1 MKKITYFLTALFTWM
16 FAVTASAEGGVTVA
30 TSYTAAEN
38 LTDGYYVLKTL
49 SKNVTGYIYHNP
61 ANSGRPFRQKI
72 EANIPL
78 SAVGMN
84 MEYVWKLTKNT
95 TDGTFTLQ
103 NVGTQGYF
111 PAEDGHGKNFASSTE
126 ASNAANLKFST
137 ADGITLDGG
146 VLLYETNHKGTEDQ
160 DLYIYANTTDE
171 NNLSYWEGGSI
182 SDAIVRFAFYK
193 VSNLDEA
200 QIASY
205 TINYKVGDNTVFSTT
220 NKGVKG
226 QTFSV
231 APTSEPT
238 KLSNYLTKE
247 ALTGDLVLSETNN
260 VFNVVYTKGTVPFT
274 FSTAE
279 SKTWYTLSLRNE
291 TNSGAGNYLI
301 RQNNNNINT
310 GGGKNHN
317 SKFDANNVTTFE
329 RFNGGVWAFVES
341 GFGVKLMNKFTG
353 TYVKVNGGD
362 HKAYLDATG
371 TVFYV
376 QTTSAKGAGFSLQY
390 DGNSYLGDHKDDNL
404 GTWTSNASWGED
416 AQNDGGSGFAIH
428 DAHLD
433 TYVNVGKSAATASLN
448 ALTANEEVAGMLT
461 INTAASIA
469 AAKAAVESAT
479 TFDYLNA
486 AYAKLYNVDPT
497 AYYRIKNV
505 AIGDNGTSYVSSEN
519 IFVGTDGKLS
529 TSYNASP
536 NYSLDRVVRRVSAD
550 KNYASQLWQF
560 VDNNNGTFKLKN
572 ANTGC
577 CLGSYKSD
585 GAALEMP
592 IDNKHA
598 GEYILKAT
606 TATLADGVTNDGKSM
621 LQLVTEGHTMNAFQG
636 SHNNTITNYDNH
648 DGDNGNYWQFIKV
661 TTVPVSISAANYA
674 TVAYPFAVKVPAE
687 SGVKAY
693 AVSAVNNG
701 VLELSEITDGII
713 AANIGAILYHEGEK
727 QVNLEITNEAA
738 TYTGANKLQGATAKR
753 TGFAANDT
761 YVLALNSENQAA
773 FLKSELTTVPANK
786 AYVLASAL
794 PAGEAGA
801 QALNFGFGEVTG
813 INGVNADSN
822 NAVEYYDLN
831 GRRVL
836 YPANGIFVTNTG
848 KKVFIK

>member
-1 MKKITYFLTALFTWM
+1 M

-111 PAEDGHGKNFASSTE
+111 PAENGHGQNFANSTE
-126 ASNAANLKFST
+126 ASNAANLKFSS

-146 VLLYETNHKGTEDQ
+146 VLLYETNHKGEKDQ

-182 SDAIVRFAFYK
+182 SNAIVQFAFYK
-193 VSNLDEA
+193 VNNLVES

-226 QTFSV
+226 ETFSV

-238 KLSNYLTKE
+238 KISNYYLTKE
-247 ALTGDLVLSETNN
+247 ALTGDLVLSDDNK
-260 VFNVVYTKGTVPFT
+260 VFNVVYSKGTVPFT

-279 SKTWYTLSLRNE
+279 SKTWYTLSLRNQN
-291 TNSGAGNYLI
+291 NSGAGNYLI
-301 RQNNNNINT
+301 RQDNNNIKT
-310 GGGKNHN
+310 GNNDGL
-317 SKFDANNVTTFE
+317 SKFEAANVTTFE

-353 TYVKVNGGD
+353 TYVKVDGGSN
-362 HKAYLDATG
+362 KAYLDATG

-376 QTTSAKGAGFSLQY
+376 QTTSATGANFSLQY
-390 DGNSYLGDHKDDNL
+390 DGKSYLGDHSSGNL
-404 GTWTSNASWGED
+404 ATWTDNE
-416 AQNDGGSGFAIH
+416 AQNNGGSGFAIH
-428 DAHLD
+428 DANLE
-433 TYVNVGKSAATASLN
+433 TYVSVGKSAANASLT
-448 ALTANEEVAGMLT
+448 ALTANEEVEGKLT
-461 INTAASIA
+461 INTATSIA

-479 TFDYLNA
+479 TVDALNA
-486 AYAKLYNVDPT
+486 AYAKSYNVDPA

-505 AIGDNGTSYVSSEN
+505 AANDNQNAYVSSEN

-529 TSYNASP
+529 TSYNA
-536 NYSLDRVVRRVSAD
+536 NKSLDRVVHRVPATN
-550 KNYASQLWQF
+550 NYASQLWQF

-572 ANTGC
+572 ANTDC

-585 GAALEMP
+585 GVALEMP

-598 GEYILKAT
+598 GEYTLKAT
-606 TATLADGVTNDGKSM
+606 TAALANNVTNDSKTM
-621 LQLVTEGHTMNAFQG
+621 LQLVNEGHTMNAFAG
-636 SHNNTITNYDNH
+636 AGGNTIANYDNH

-693 AVSAVNNG
+693 AVSGVKNG

-713 AANIGAILYHEGEK
+713 AANTGAILYHEGEK
-727 QVNLEITNEAA
+727 QVELEITNESV
-738 TYTGANKLQGATAKR
+738 TYTGDNKLKGATAKR
-753 TGFAANDT
+753 TGFNANDT
-761 YVLALNSENQAA
+761 YVLALNSANQAA

-786 AYVLASAL
+786 AYVLASTL
-794 PAGEAGA
+794 PTGEAAA

>member
-1 MKKITYFLTALFTWM
+1 M

-30 TSYTAAEN
+30 TSYTVAEN

-49 SKNVTGYIYHNP
+49 SKNVKGYIYHNP

-72 EANIPL
+72 EANVPL
-78 SAVGMN
+78 TAVGMN
-84 MEYVWKLTKNT
+84 LEYVWKLTKNT

-111 PAEDGHGKNFASSTE
+111 PAENGHGKNFANSTE
-126 ASNAANLKFST
+126 ASNAANLKFSS

-146 VLLYETNHKGTEDQ
+146 VLLYETNHKGEEDK

-182 SDAIVRFAFYK
+182 SDAIVQFAFYK
-193 VSNLDEA
+193 VENLDETK
-200 QIASY
+200 IATY

-226 QTFSV
+226 ETVTITKPNVSNYF
-231 APTSEPT
+231 ALKSEPT
-238 KLSNYLTKE
+238 DNLVFSDTNKE
-247 ALTGDLVLSETNN
+247 
-260 VFNVVYTKGTVPFT
+260 FNVVYTKGTAPFT

-279 SKTWYTLSLRNE
+279 SKTWYTLSLRNGK
-291 TNSGAGNYLI
+291 NSGAGNYLI
-301 RQNNNNINT
+301 RQDNSNIKTGNND
-310 GGGKNHN
+310 GL
-317 SKFDANNVTTFE
+317 SKFDADNVTTFE

-353 TYVKVNGGD
+353 TYVKVDGGSNQ
-362 HKAYLDATG
+362 AYLDATG

-376 QTTSAKGAGFSLQY
+376 QTTSATGAGFSLQY
-390 DGNSYLGDHKDDNL
+390 DGKIYLGDHKQGNL
-404 GTWTSNASWGED
+404 GTWTPNVSWGED

-428 DAHLD
+428 DANLD
-433 TYVNVGKSAATASLN
+433 TYVSVGKSAATTSLT

-461 INTAASIA
+461 INTATSIA
-469 AAKAAVESAT
+469 AAMAAVQSAT
-479 TFDYLNA
+479 TVDALNA
-486 AYAKLYNVDPT
+486 AYAKSYNVDPT

-505 AIGDNGTSYVSSEN
+505 AVNDNQNSYVSSQN

-529 TSYNASP
+529 TSYNA
-536 NYSLDRVVRRVSAD
+536 NTNLDRVVRRVPATE
-550 KNYASQLWQF
+550 NYASQLWQF
-560 VDNNNGTFKLKN
+560 VENNNGTFKLKN

-598 GEYILKAT
+598 GEYTLKAT
-606 TATLADGVTNDGKSM
+606 TANLSNGVTNDSKSM
-621 LQLVTEGHTMNAFQG
+621 LQLVNEGHTMNAFQG
-636 SHNNTITNYDNH
+636 SHNNTITNYDNQ

-753 TGFAANDT
+753 TGFAANAT

-794 PAGEAGA
+794 PAAETSA

>member
-111 PAEDGHGKNFASSTE
+111 PAENGHGQNFANSTE
-126 ASNAANLKFST
+126 ASNAANLKFSS

-146 VLLYETNHKGTEDQ
+146 VLLYETNHKGEKDQ

-182 SDAIVRFAFYK
+182 SNAIVQFAFYK
-193 VSNLDEA
+193 VDGLEES

-226 QTFSV
+226 ETFSV

-238 KLSNYLTKE
+238 KISNYYLTKE
-247 ALTGDLVLSETNN
+247 ALTGDLVLSDDNK
-260 VFNVVYTKGTVPFT
+260 VFNVVYSKGTVPFT

-279 SKTWYTLSLRNE
+279 SKTWYTLSLRNKN
-291 TNSGAGNYLI
+291 NSGVGNYLI
-301 RQNNNNINT
+301 RQDNNNIKT
-310 GGGKNHN
+310 GNNDGL
-317 SKFDANNVTTFE
+317 SKFDAANVTTFE

-353 TYVKVNGGD
+353 TYVKVDGGD
-362 HKAYLDATG
+362 HKAKLDATG

-376 QTTSAKGAGFSLQY
+376 QTTSAEGAKFSLQY
-390 DGNSYLGDHKDDNL
+390 DGKSYLGDHKEGNL
-404 GTWTSNASWGED
+404 GTWTDNG
-416 AQNDGGSGFAIH
+416 AQNDNGSGFAIY
-428 DAHLD
+428 DANLD
-433 TYVNVGKSAATASLN
+433 AYVNVGKSAATASLT

-461 INTAASIA
+461 INTVASIA
-469 AAKAAVESAT
+469 AAKTAVPSAT
-479 TFDYLNA
+479 TLDALNA
-486 AYAKLYNVDPT
+486 AYAKSYNVDPT

-505 AIGDNGTSYVSSEN
+505 NANDNQNAYVSSEN
-519 IFVGTDGKLS
+519 IFVGTDGQLS
-529 TSYNASP
+529 TSYNA
-536 NYSLDRVVRRVSAD
+536 NTNLDRVVRRVSATG
-550 KNYASQLWQF
+550 NYASQLWQF

-598 GEYILKAT
+598 GEYTLKAT
-606 TATLADGVTNDGKSM
+606 TTSLTGVTNDGKSM
-621 LQLVTEGHTMNAFQG
+621 LQLVTEGYHTMNAWGGAGAQ
-636 SHNNTITNYDNH
+636 TIANYDNQ
-648 DGDNGNYWQFIKV
+648 DGDKGNYWQFIKV
-661 TTVPVSISAANYA
+661 TTVPVRISAANYA

-713 AANIGAILYHEGEK
+713 AANQGAILYHEGEK
-727 QVNLEITNEAA
+727 QVDLQITTDAA
-738 TYTGANKLQGATAKR
+738 TYAGENKLQGATAKR
-753 TGFAANDT
+753 TGFTANAT
-761 YVLALNSENQAA
+761 YVLALNSANQAA

-786 AYVLASAL
+786 AYVLASDL
-794 PAGEAGA
+794 PAAEVGA
-801 QALNFGFGEVTG
+801 QTLNFGFGEVTG

>member
-16 FAVTASAEGGVTVA
+16 FAVTASADGGVTVA
-30 TSYTAAEN
+30 TSYTPAES
-38 LTDGYYVLKTL
+38 LTDGYYVLKTRCKG
-49 SKNVTGYIYHNP
+49 KNGYIYHNP
-61 ANSGRPFRQKI
+61 NRSDRPFRQKL
-72 EANIPL
+72 EASVPL
-78 SAVGMN
+78 TAVGMN

-95 TDGTFTLQ
+95 TDETFTLQ
-103 NVGTQGYF
+103 NVGTAAYM
-111 PAEDGHGKNFASSTE
+111 PANDGNGGNFANSTALE
-126 ASNAANLKFST
+126 NAAKYKFST
-137 ADGITLDGG
+137 FTAYTNSLAGG
-146 VLLYETNHKGTEDQ
+146 VLLYETNFT
-160 DLYIYANTTDE
+160 NTRYVHCNETDE
-171 NNLSYWEGGSI
+171 PNLSYWEGGEAKDNGS
-182 SDAIVRFAFYK
+182 VVQFAFYK
-193 VSNLDEA
+193 VENLDEA
-200 QIASY
+200 KIATY
-205 TINYKVGDNTVFSTT
+205 TINYKIGDNTVFSAT

-226 QTFSV
+226 ETFSV

-247 ALTGDLVLSETNN
+247 TLTGNLVLSDNNN

-279 SKTWYTLSLRNE
+279 SKTWYTLSLRNKN
-291 TNSGAGNYLI
+291 NSGAGNYLI
-301 RQNNNNINT
+301 RQDNNNIKT
-310 GGGKNHN
+310 GNNDGL
-317 SKFDANNVTTFE
+317 SKFDAANVTTFE

-353 TYVKVNGGD
+353 TYVKVDGGD
-362 HKAYLDATG
+362 HKAKLDATG

-376 QTTSAKGAGFSLQY
+376 QTTSAEGAKFSLQY
-390 DGNSYLGDHKDDNL
+390 DGKSYLGDHKEGNL
-404 GTWTSNASWGED
+404 GTWTDNG
-416 AQNDGGSGFAIH
+416 AQNDNGSGFAIH
-428 DAHLD
+428 DANLD
-433 TYVNVGKSAATASLN
+433 AYVNVGKSAATASLT

-461 INTAASIA
+461 INTVASIA
-469 AAKAAVESAT
+469 AAKTAVPSAT
-479 TFDYLNA
+479 TLDALNA
-486 AYAKLYNVDPT
+486 AYAKSYNVDPT

-505 AIGDNGTSYVSSEN
+505 NANDNQNAYVSSEN
-519 IFVGTDGKLS
+519 IFVGTDGQLS
-529 TSYNASP
+529 TSYNA
-536 NYSLDRVVRRVSAD
+536 NTNLDRVVRRVSATG
-550 KNYASQLWQF
+550 NYASQLWQF

-598 GEYILKAT
+598 GEYTLKAT
-606 TATLADGVTNDGKSM
+606 TTSLTGVTNDGKSM
-621 LQLVTEGHTMNAFQG
+621 LQLVTEGYHTMNAWGGAGAQ
-636 SHNNTITNYDNH
+636 TIANYDNQ
-648 DGDNGNYWQFIKV
+648 DGDKGNYWQFIKV
-661 TTVPVSISAANYA
+661 TTVPVRISAANYA

-713 AANIGAILYHEGEK
+713 TANQGAILYHEGEK
-727 QVNLEITNEAA
+727 QVDLQITTDAA
-738 TYTGANKLQGATAKR
+738 TYAGENKLQGATAKR
-753 TGFAANDT
+753 TGFTANAT
-761 YVLALNSENQAA
+761 YVLALNSANQAA

-786 AYVLASAL
+786 AYVLASDL
-794 PAGEAGA
+794 PAAEVGA
-801 QALNFGFGEVTG
+801 QTLNFGFGEVTG

>member
-111 PAEDGHGKNFASSTE
+111 PAENGHGQNFANSTE
-126 ASNAANLKFST
+126 ASNAANLKFSS

-146 VLLYETNHKGTEDQ
+146 VLLYETNHKGEKDQ

-182 SDAIVRFAFYK
+182 SNAIVQFAFYK
-193 VSNLDEA
+193 VDGLEES

-226 QTFSV
+226 ETFSV

-238 KLSNYLTKE
+238 KISNYYLTKE
-247 ALTGDLVLSETNN
+247 ALTGDLVLSDDNK
-260 VFNVVYTKGTVPFT
+260 VFNVVYSKGTVPFT

-279 SKTWYTLSLRNE
+279 SKTWYTLSLRNKN
-291 TNSGAGNYLI
+291 NSGVGNYLI
-301 RQNNNNINT
+301 RQDNNNIKT
-310 GGGKNHN
+310 GNNDGL
-317 SKFDANNVTTFE
+317 SKFDAANVTTFE

-353 TYVKVNGGD
+353 TYVKVDGGD
-362 HKAYLDATG
+362 HKAKLDATG

-376 QTTSAKGAGFSLQY
+376 QTTSAEGAKFSLQY
-390 DGNSYLGDHKDDNL
+390 DGKSYLGDHKEGNL
-404 GTWTSNASWGED
+404 GTWTDNG
-416 AQNDGGSGFAIH
+416 AQNDNGSGFAIH
-428 DAHLD
+428 DANLD
-433 TYVNVGKSAATASLN
+433 AYVNVGKSAATASLT

-461 INTAASIA
+461 INTVASIA
-469 AAKAAVESAT
+469 AAKTAVPSAT
-479 TFDYLNA
+479 TLDALNA
-486 AYAKLYNVDPT
+486 AYAKSYNVDPT

-505 AIGDNGTSYVSSEN
+505 NANDNQNAYVSSEN
-519 IFVGTDGKLS
+519 IFVGTDGQLS
-529 TSYNASP
+529 TSYNA
-536 NYSLDRVVRRVSAD
+536 NTNLDRVVRRVSATG
-550 KNYASQLWQF
+550 NYASQLWQF

-598 GEYILKAT
+598 GEYTLKAT
-606 TATLADGVTNDGKSM
+606 TTSLTGVTNDGKSM
-621 LQLVTEGHTMNAFQG
+621 LQLVTEGYHTMNAWGGAGAQ
-636 SHNNTITNYDNH
+636 TIANYDNQ
-648 DGDNGNYWQFIKV
+648 DGDKGNYWQFIKV
-661 TTVPVSISAANYA
+661 TTVPVRISAANYA

-713 AANIGAILYHEGEK
+713 AANQGAILYHEGEK
-727 QVNLEITNEAA
+727 QVDLQITTDAA
-738 TYTGANKLQGATAKR
+738 TYAGENKLQGATAKR
-753 TGFAANDT
+753 TGFTANAT
-761 YVLALNSENQAA
+761 YVLALNSANQAA

-786 AYVLASAL
+786 AYVLASDL
-794 PAGEAGA
+794 PAAEVGA
-801 QALNFGFGEVTG
+801 QTLNFGFGEVTG

>member
-30 TSYTAAEN
+30 TSYTAASE

-49 SKNVTGYIYHNP
+49 SKGVTGYIYHNP
-61 ANSGRPFRQKI
+61 ANGGRPFRQKI

-84 MEYVWKLTKNT
+84 MEYVWKLTKNA
-95 TDGTFTLQ
+95 TDETFTLQ

-111 PAEDGHGKNFASSTE
+111 PAEDAHGKNFASSTE
-126 ASNAANLKFST
+126 TSNAANLKFST
-137 ADGITLDGG
+137 AEGMELDGG
-146 VLLYETNHKGTEDQ
+146 VLLYETNYKGTDNK

-182 SDAIVRFAFYK
+182 SNNAAIVRFAFYK
-193 VSNLDEA
+193 VENLDEA

-205 TINYKVGDNTVFSTT
+205 TINYKVDNNTVSTIEK
-220 NKGVKG
+220 KGVKG
-226 QTFSV
+226 ETFSV
-231 APTSEPT
+231 IPILKQT
-238 KLSNYLTKE
+238 KLSYYLTE
-247 ALTGDLVLSETNN
+247 DQLTGNLVLSDDNKE
-260 VFNVVYTKGTVPFT
+260 FNVVYKKGTVPFE
-274 FSTAE
+274 FSTNE
-279 SKTWYTLSLRNE
+279 SKTWYTLSLRNKN
-291 TNSGAGNYLI
+291 NSGAGNYLI
-301 RQNNNNINT
+301 RQDNNNIKT
-310 GGGKNHN
+310 GNNDGL
-317 SKFDANNVTTFE
+317 SKFDAANVTTFE

-353 TYVKVNGGD
+353 TYVKVDGGD
-362 HKAYLDATG
+362 HKAKLDATG

-376 QTTSAKGAGFSLQY
+376 QTTSAEGAKFSLQY
-390 DGNSYLGDHKDDNL
+390 DGKSYLGDHKEGNL
-404 GTWTSNASWGED
+404 GTWTDNG
-416 AQNDGGSGFAIH
+416 AQNDNGSGFAIH
-428 DAHLD
+428 DANLD
-433 TYVNVGKSAATASLN
+433 AYVNVGKSAATASLT

-461 INTAASIA
+461 INTVASIA
-469 AAKAAVESAT
+469 AAKTAVPSAT
-479 TFDYLNA
+479 TLDALNA
-486 AYAKLYNVDPT
+486 AYAKSYNVDPT

-505 AIGDNGTSYVSSEN
+505 NANDNQNAYVSSEN
-519 IFVGTDGKLS
+519 IFVGTDGQLS
-529 TSYNASP
+529 TSYNA
-536 NYSLDRVVRRVSAD
+536 NTNLDRVVRRVSATG
-550 KNYASQLWQF
+550 NYASQLWQF

-598 GEYILKAT
+598 GEYTLKAT
-606 TATLADGVTNDGKSM
+606 TTSLTGVTNDGKSM
-621 LQLVTEGHTMNAFQG
+621 LQLVTEGYHTMNAWGGAGAQ
-636 SHNNTITNYDNH
+636 TIANYDNQ
-648 DGDNGNYWQFIKV
+648 DGDKGNYWQFIKV
-661 TTVPVSISAANYA
+661 TTVPVRISAANYA
-674 TVAYPFAVKVPAE
+674 TVAYPFAVKVPTE

-713 AANIGAILYHEGEK
+713 AANQGAILYHEGEK
-727 QVNLEITNEAA
+727 QVNLQITTDEA
-738 TYTGANKLQGATAKR
+738 TYTGENKLQGATAKR
-753 TGFAANDT
+753 TGFTANDT
-761 YVLALNSENQAA
+761 YVLALNSANQAA

-794 PAGEAGA
+794 PAAEAGA

>member
-16 FAVTASAEGGVTVA
+16 FAVTASAEGGVTIA
-30 TSYTAAEN
+30 TSYTPAAD
-38 LTDGYYVLKTL
+38 LTDGYYVLKAL
-49 SKNVTGYIYHNP
+49 SKNVTGYIYHYP
-61 ANSGRPFRQKI
+61 ANSSRPFRQKL
-72 EANIPL
+72 EANVPL
-78 SAVGMN
+78 TAVGMN
-84 MEYVWKLTKNT
+84 LEYVWKLTKNT
-95 TDGTFTLQ
+95 TDETFTLQ

-111 PAEDGHGKNFASSTE
+111 PAENGHGQNFANSTE
-126 ASNAANLKFST
+126 ASNAANLKFSS
-137 ADGITLDGG
+137 AEGITLDGG
-146 VLLYETNHKGTEDQ
+146 VLLYETNHKGEKDQ
-160 DLYIYANTTDE
+160 DLYIYANTTSE
-171 NNLSYWEGGSI
+171 NNLSYWEGGSV
-182 SDAIVRFAFYK
+182 SNAIVQFAFYK
-193 VSNLDEA
+193 VENLDETK
-200 QIASY
+200 IATY

-226 QTFSV
+226 ETVTITKPNVSNYF
-231 APTSEPT
+231 ALKSEPT
-238 KLSNYLTKE
+238 DN
-247 ALTGDLVLSETNN
+247 LVLSDNN
-260 VFNVVYTKGTVPFT
+260 KEFNVVYTKGTAPFT

-291 TNSGAGNYLI
+291 NNSGAGNYLI
-301 RQNNNNINT
+301 RQDNNNIKT
-310 GGGKNHN
+310 GNNAGE
-317 SKFDANNVTTFE
+317 SKFEAANVTTFE

-353 TYVKVNGGD
+353 TYVKVDGGD
-362 HKAYLDATG
+362 SKANLDATG

-376 QTTSAKGAGFSLQY
+376 QTTTATGANFSLQY
-390 DGNSYLGDHKDDNL
+390 DGKSYLGDHSSGNL
-404 GTWTSNASWGED
+404 ATWTDGA
-416 AQNDGGSGFAIH
+416 AQNNLGSGFAIH
-428 DAHLD
+428 NANDD

-448 ALTANEEVAGMLT
+448 ALTANEEVEGKLT
-461 INTAASIA
+461 INTETSIA
-469 AAKAAVESAT
+469 AAKAAVPSAT
-479 TFDYLNA
+479 TVDALNA
-486 AYAKLYNVDPT
+486 AYAKSYNVAPT

-505 AIGDNGTSYVSSEN
+505 AVNDNQNAYVSSEN

-529 TSYNASP
+529 TSYNA
-536 NYSLDRVVRRVSAD
+536 NTNLDRVVRRVSAD

-560 VDNNNGTFKLKN
+560 VDNNNGTFKLRN

-577 CLGSYKSD
+577 CLGAYESD

-592 IDNKHA
+592 IDDKHA
-598 GEYILKAT
+598 GEYTLKAT
-606 TATLADGVTNDGKSM
+606 TATLSNGVTNDSKTM
-621 LQLVTEGHTMNAFQG
+621 LQLVNEGHTMNAFQG
-636 SHNNTITNYDNH
+636 SHNNIITNYDNH

-693 AVSAVNNG
+693 AVSAVKNG

-713 AANIGAILYHEGEK
+713 AANQGAILYHEGETTA
-727 QVNLEITNEAA
+727 NLEITNEAA
-738 TYTGANKLQGATAKR
+738 TYAGENKLKGATAKR
-753 TGFAANDT
+753 TGFTANET
-761 YVLALNSENQAA
+761 YVLALNSANQAA

-786 AYVLASAL
+786 AYVLASTL
-794 PAGEAGA
+794 PTGEAAA

>member
-1 MKKITYFLTALFTWM
+1 M

-49 SKNVTGYIYHNP
+49 SKNVTGYIYHYP
-61 ANSGRPFRQKI
+61 ANSSRPFRQKL
-72 EANIPL
+72 EANVPL
-78 SAVGMN
+78 TAVGMN
-84 MEYVWKLTKNT
+84 LEYVWKLTKNT
-95 TDGTFTLQ
+95 TDETFTLQ

-111 PAEDGHGKNFASSTE
+111 PAENGHGQNFANSTE
-126 ASNAANLKFST
+126 ASNAANLKFSS
-137 ADGITLDGG
+137 AEGITLDGG
-146 VLLYETNHKGTEDQ
+146 VLLYETNHKGEKDQ
-160 DLYIYANTTDE
+160 DLYIYANTTSE
-171 NNLSYWEGGSI
+171 NNLSYWEGGSV
-182 SDAIVRFAFYK
+182 SNAIVQFAFYK
-193 VSNLDEA
+193 VENLDETK
-200 QIASY
+200 IATY

-226 QTFSV
+226 ETVTITKPNVSNYF
-231 APTSEPT
+231 ALKSEPT
-238 KLSNYLTKE
+238 DN
-247 ALTGDLVLSETNN
+247 LVLSDNN
-260 VFNVVYTKGTVPFT
+260 KEFNVVYTKGTAPFT

-291 TNSGAGNYLI
+291 NNSGAGNYLI
-301 RQNNNNINT
+301 RQDNNNIKT
-310 GGGKNHN
+310 GNNAGE
-317 SKFDANNVTTFE
+317 SKFEAANVTTFE

-353 TYVKVNGGD
+353 TYVKVDGGD
-362 HKAYLDATG
+362 SKANLDATG

-376 QTTSAKGAGFSLQY
+376 QTTTATGANFSLQY
-390 DGNSYLGDHKDDNL
+390 DGKSYLGDHSSGNL
-404 GTWTSNASWGED
+404 ATWTDGA
-416 AQNDGGSGFAIH
+416 AQNNLGSGFAIH
-428 DAHLD
+428 NANDD

-448 ALTANEEVAGMLT
+448 ALTANEEVEGKLT
-461 INTAASIA
+461 INTETSIA
-469 AAKAAVESAT
+469 AAKAAVPSAT
-479 TFDYLNA
+479 TVDALNA
-486 AYAKLYNVDPT
+486 AYAKSYNVAPT

-505 AIGDNGTSYVSSEN
+505 AVNDNQNAYVSSEN

-529 TSYNASP
+529 TSYNA
-536 NYSLDRVVRRVSAD
+536 NTNLDRVVRRVSAD

-560 VDNNNGTFKLKN
+560 VDNNNGTFKLRN

-577 CLGSYKSD
+577 CLGAYESD

-592 IDNKHA
+592 IDDKHA
-598 GEYILKAT
+598 GEYTLKAT
-606 TATLADGVTNDGKSM
+606 TATLSNGVTNDSKTM
-621 LQLVTEGHTMNAFQG
+621 LQLVNEGHTMNAFQG

-693 AVSAVNNG
+693 AVSAVKKG
-701 VLELSEITDGII
+701 MLELSEITDGII
-713 AANIGAILYHEGEK
+713 AANTGAILYHEGEK

-761 YVLALNSENQAA
+761 YVLALNSANQAA

-786 AYVLASAL
+786 AYVLASTL
-794 PAGEAGA
+794 PTGEAAA

>member
-111 PAEDGHGKNFASSTE
+111 PAENGHGQNFANSTE
-126 ASNAANLKFST
+126 ASNAANLKFSS

-146 VLLYETNHKGTEDQ
+146 VLLYETNHKGEKDQ

-182 SDAIVRFAFYK
+182 SNAIVQFAFYK
-193 VSNLDEA
+193 VNNLVES

-226 QTFSV
+226 ETFSV

-238 KLSNYLTKE
+238 KISNYYLTKE
-247 ALTGDLVLSETNN
+247 ALTGDLVLSDDNK
-260 VFNVVYTKGTVPFT
+260 VFNVVYSKGTVPFT

-279 SKTWYTLSLRNE
+279 SKTWYTLSLRNKN
-291 TNSGAGNYLI
+291 NSGAGNYLI
-301 RQNNNNINT
+301 RQDNNNIKT
-310 GGGKNHN
+310 GNNDGL
-317 SKFDANNVTTFE
+317 SKFDAANVTTFE

-353 TYVKVNGGD
+353 TYVKVDGGD
-362 HKAYLDATG
+362 HKAKLDATG

-376 QTTSAKGAGFSLQY
+376 QTTSAEGAKFSLQY
-390 DGNSYLGDHKDDNL
+390 DGKSYLGDHKEGNL
-404 GTWTSNASWGED
+404 GTWTDNG
-416 AQNDGGSGFAIH
+416 AQNDNGSGFAIH
-428 DAHLD
+428 DANLE
-433 TYVNVGKSAATASLN
+433 TYVSVGKSAATASLD

-461 INTAASIA
+461 INTATSIA
-469 AAKAAVESAT
+469 AAKTAVPSAT
-479 TFDYLNA
+479 TLDALNA
-486 AYAKLYNVDPT
+486 AYAKSYNVDPT

-505 AIGDNGTSYVSSEN
+505 NANDNQNAYVSSEN
-519 IFVGTDGKLS
+519 IFVGTDGQLS
-529 TSYNASP
+529 TSYNA
-536 NYSLDRVVRRVSAD
+536 NTNLDRVVRRVSATG
-550 KNYASQLWQF
+550 NYASQLWQF

-598 GEYILKAT
+598 GEYTLKAT
-606 TATLADGVTNDGKSM
+606 TTSLTGVTNDGKSM
-621 LQLVTEGHTMNAFQG
+621 LQLVTEGYHTMNAWDGAGAQ
-636 SHNNTITNYDNH
+636 TIANYDNQ
-648 DGDNGNYWQFIKV
+648 DGDKGNYWQFIKV
-661 TTVPVSISAANYA
+661 TTVPVRISAANYA
-674 TVAYPFAVKVPAE
+674 TVAYPFAVKVPTE

-693 AVSAVNNG
+693 AVSDVKNG

-713 AANIGAILYHEGEK
+713 AANQGAILYHEGETTA
-727 QVNLEITNEAA
+727 NLEITNEAA
-738 TYTGANKLQGATAKR
+738 TYVGENKLKGATAKR
-753 TGFAANDT
+753 TGFAANAT
-761 YVLALNSENQAA
+761 YVLALNSANQAA

-794 PAGEAGA
+794 PAAEAGA

>member
-16 FAVTASAEGGVTVA
+16 FAVSASAEGGVTVA
-30 TSYTAAEN
+30 TNYTAAEN

-61 ANSGRPFRQKI
+61 ANSSRPFRQKT
-72 EANIPL
+72 EANVPL
-78 SAVGMN
+78 TAVGMN
-84 MEYVWKLTKNT
+84 LEYVWKLTKNT

-111 PAEDGHGKNFASSTE
+111 PAENGHGQNFANSTE
-126 ASNAANLKFST
+126 ASNAANLKFSS

-146 VLLYETNHKGTEDQ
+146 VLLYETNHKGEKDQ
-160 DLYIYANTTDE
+160 DLYIYANTTSE
-171 NNLSYWEGGSI
+171 NNLSYWEGGSV
-182 SDAIVRFAFYK
+182 SNAIVQFAFYK
-193 VSNLDEA
+193 VENLDETK
-200 QIASY
+200 IATY

-226 QTFSV
+226 ETVTITKPNVSNYF
-231 APTSEPT
+231 ALKSEPT
-238 KLSNYLTKE
+238 DN
-247 ALTGDLVLSETNN
+247 LVLSDTNKE
-260 VFNVVYTKGTVPFT
+260 FNVVYTKSTAPFT
-274 FSTAE
+274 FSTDE
-279 SKTWYTLSLRNE
+279 SKTWYTLSLRNGK
-291 TNSGAGNYLI
+291 NSGAGNYLI
-301 RQNNNNINT
+301 RQDNNNIKT
-310 GGGKNHN
+310 GNNDGL
-317 SKFDANNVTTFE
+317 SKFDAANVTTFE

-353 TYVKVNGGD
+353 TYVKVDGGD

-376 QTTSAKGAGFSLQY
+376 QTTSATGAGFSLQY
-390 DGNSYLGDHKDDNL
+390 DGRVYLGDHKQGNL
-404 GTWTSNASWGED
+404 GTWTPNVSWGED

-428 DAHLD
+428 DANLD
-433 TYVNVGKSAATASLN
+433 TYVSVGKSAATASLK
-448 ALTANEEVAGMLT
+448 ALTANEEVDGKLT
-461 INTAASIA
+461 INTVTSIA
-469 AAKAAVESAT
+469 AAKAAVPSAT
-479 TFDYLNA
+479 TVDALNA
-486 AYAKLYNVDPT
+486 AYAKSYNVDPT

-505 AIGDNGTSYVSSEN
+505 NANDNQNAYVSSQN
-519 IFVGTDGKLS
+519 IFVGTDGQLS
-529 TSYNASP
+529 TSYNAI
-536 NYSLDRVVRRVSAD
+536 NGLDRVVRRVPAD

-598 GEYILKAT
+598 GEYTLKAT
-606 TATLADGVTNDGKSM
+606 TTTLTGVTNDGKSM
-621 LQLVTEGHTMNAFQG
+621 LQLVTEGYHTMNAWGGAGAQ
-636 SHNNTITNYDNH
+636 TIANYDNQ
-648 DGDNGNYWQFIKV
+648 DGDKGNYWQFIKV

-713 AANIGAILYHEGEK
+713 AANTGAILYHKGEK
-727 QVNLEITNEAA
+727 QVDLQITTDEA
-738 TYTGANKLQGATAKR
+738 TYTGANNLQGATAKR

-761 YVLALNSENQAA
+761 YVLALNSANQAA
-773 FLKSELTTVPANK
+773 FLKSKLTTVPANK

-794 PAGEAGA
+794 PAAEAGA

>member
-1 MKKITYFLTALFTWM
+1 M
-16 FAVTASAEGGVTVA
+16 FAVSASAEGGVTVA

-49 SKNVTGYIYHNP
+49 SKGVTGYIYHNP
-61 ANSGRPFRQKI
+61 ANGGRPFRQKI

-84 MEYVWKLTKNT
+84 MEYVWKLTKNA
-95 TDGTFTLQ
+95 TDETFTLQ

-111 PAEDGHGKNFASSTE
+111 PAEDAHGKNFASSTE
-126 ASNAANLKFST
+126 TSNAANLKFST
-137 ADGITLDGG
+137 AEGMELDGG
-146 VLLYETNHKGTEDQ
+146 VLLYETNYKGTDNK

-182 SDAIVRFAFYK
+182 SNNAAIVRFAFYK
-193 VSNLDEA
+193 VENLDEA

-205 TINYKVGDNTVFSTT
+205 TINYKVDNNTVSTIEK
-220 NKGVKG
+220 KGVKG
-226 QTFSV
+226 ETFSV
-231 APTSEPT
+231 IPILKQT
-238 KLSNYLTKE
+238 KLSYYLTE
-247 ALTGDLVLSETNN
+247 DQLTGNLVLSDDNKE
-260 VFNVVYTKGTVPFT
+260 FNVVYKKGTVPFE
-274 FSTAE
+274 FSTNE

-291 TNSGAGNYLI
+291 NNSGVGNYLI
-301 RQNNNNINT
+301 RQDNDNIKSGNNA
-310 GGGKNHN
+310 GE
-317 SKFDANNVTTFE
+317 SKFEAANVTTFE

-353 TYVKVNGGD
+353 TYVKVDGGD
-362 HKAYLDATG
+362 SKANLDATG

-376 QTTSAKGAGFSLQY
+376 QTTTATGANFSLQY
-390 DGNSYLGDHKDDNL
+390 DGKSYLGDHSSGNL
-404 GTWTSNASWGED
+404 ATWTDGA
-416 AQNDGGSGFAIH
+416 AQNNLGSGFAIH
-428 DAHLD
+428 NANDD

-448 ALTANEEVAGMLT
+448 ALTANEEVEGKLT
-461 INTAASIA
+461 INTETSIA
-469 AAKAAVESAT
+469 AAKAAVPSAT
-479 TFDYLNA
+479 TVDALNA
-486 AYAKLYNVDPT
+486 AYAKSYNVAPT

-505 AIGDNGTSYVSSEN
+505 AVNDNQNAYVSSEN

-529 TSYNASP
+529 TSYNA
-536 NYSLDRVVRRVSAD
+536 NTNLDRVVRRVSAD

-560 VDNNNGTFKLKN
+560 VDNNNGTFKLRN

-577 CLGSYKSD
+577 CLGAYESD

-592 IDNKHA
+592 IDDKHA
-598 GEYILKAT
+598 GEYTLKAT
-606 TATLADGVTNDGKSM
+606 TATLSNGVTNDSKTM
-621 LQLVTEGHTMNAFQG
+621 LQLVNEGHTMNAFQG
-636 SHNNTITNYDNH
+636 SHNNIITNYDNH

-661 TTVPVSISAANYA
+661 TTVPVRISAANYA
-674 TVAYPFAVKVPAE
+674 TVAYPFAVKVPTE

-693 AVSAVNNG
+693 AVSAVKNG

-713 AANIGAILYHEGEK
+713 AANQGAILYHEGETTA
-727 QVNLEITNEAA
+727 NLEITNEAA
-738 TYTGANKLQGATAKR
+738 TYAGENKLKGATAKR
-753 TGFAANDT
+753 TGFAANAT
-761 YVLALNSENQAA
+761 YVLALNSANQAA
-773 FLKSELTTVPANK
+773 FLKSKLTTVPANK

-794 PAGEAGA
+794 PTAEAGA

>member
-16 FAVTASAEGGVTVA
+16 FAVSASAEGGVTVA
-30 TSYTAAEN
+30 TNYTAAEN

-111 PAEDGHGKNFASSTE
+111 PAENGHGQNFANSTE
-126 ASNAANLKFST
+126 ASNAANLKFSS

-146 VLLYETNHKGTEDQ
+146 VLLYETNHKGEKDQ

-182 SDAIVRFAFYK
+182 SNAIVQFAFYK
-193 VSNLDEA
+193 VNNLVES

-226 QTFSV
+226 ETFSV

-238 KLSNYLTKE
+238 KISNYYLTKE
-247 ALTGDLVLSETNN
+247 VLTGDLVLSDDNK
-260 VFNVVYTKGTVPFT
+260 VFNVVYSKGTVPFT

-279 SKTWYTLSLRNE
+279 SKTWYTLSLRNKN
-291 TNSGAGNYLI
+291 NSGAGNYLI
-301 RQNNNNINT
+301 RQDNNNIKT
-310 GGGKNHN
+310 GNNDGL
-317 SKFDANNVTTFE
+317 SKFDAANVTTFE

-353 TYVKVNGGD
+353 TYVKVDGGD
-362 HKAYLDATG
+362 HKAKLDATG

-376 QTTSAKGAGFSLQY
+376 QTTSAEGAKFSLQY
-390 DGNSYLGDHKDDNL
+390 DGKSYLGDHKEGNL
-404 GTWTSNASWGED
+404 GTWTDNG
-416 AQNDGGSGFAIH
+416 AQNDNGSGFAIH
-428 DAHLD
+428 DAKLD
-433 TYVNVGKSAATASLN
+433 AYVNVGKSAATASLT

-461 INTAASIA
+461 INTVASIA
-469 AAKAAVESAT
+469 AAKKAVPSAT
-479 TFDYLNA
+479 TLDALNA
-486 AYAKLYNVDPT
+486 AYAKSYNVDPT

-505 AIGDNGTSYVSSEN
+505 NANDNQNAYVSSEN
-519 IFVGTDGKLS
+519 IFVGTDGQLS
-529 TSYNASP
+529 TSYNA
-536 NYSLDRVVRRVSAD
+536 NTNLDRVVRRVSATG
-550 KNYASQLWQF
+550 NYASQLWQF

-598 GEYILKAT
+598 GEYTLKAT
-606 TATLADGVTNDGKSM
+606 TTSLTGVTNDGKSM
-621 LQLVTEGHTMNAFQG
+621 LQLVTEGYHTMNAWGGAGAQ
-636 SHNNTITNYDNH
+636 TIANYDNQ
-648 DGDNGNYWQFIKV
+648 DGDKGNYWQFIKV
-661 TTVPVSISAANYA
+661 TTVPVRISAANYA
-674 TVAYPFAVKVPAE
+674 TVAYPFAVKVPTE

-701 VLELSEITDGII
+701 VLELSEITDGVI
-713 AANIGAILYHEGEK
+713 AANTGAILYHEGEK

-753 TGFAANDT
+753 TGFAANAT

-794 PAGEAGA
+794 PAAETSA

>member
-61 ANSGRPFRQKI
+61 ANGNRTFRQK
-72 EANIPL
+72 NGDNVPL
-78 SAVGMN
+78 TAVGMN

-111 PAEDGHGKNFASSTE
+111 PADEDKGQNFASSTE
-126 ASNAANLKFST
+126 ASNAANLKFSS
-137 ADGITLDGG
+137 AEGITLDGG
-146 VLLYETNHKGTEDQ
+146 VLLYETNHQSADNK
-160 DLYIYANTTDE
+160 DLYIYANTTSE
-171 NNLSYWEGGSI
+171 NNLSYWPGGSV
-182 SDAIVRFAFYK
+182 SDAIVQFAFYK
-193 VSNLDEA
+193 VENLDETK
-200 QIASY
+200 IATY
-205 TINYKVGDNTVFSTT
+205 TINYKVGDNTVFSAT

-226 QTFSV
+226 ETFSV

-238 KLSNYLTKE
+238 KISNYYLTKE
-247 ALTGDLVLSETNN
+247 NLTGNLVLSDDNN
-260 VFNVVYTKGTVPFT
+260 VFNVVYSKGIVPFT
-274 FSTAE
+274 FSTDE
-279 SKTWYTLSLRNE
+279 SKTWYTLSLRNQN
-291 TNSGAGNYLI
+291 NSGAGNYLI
-301 RQNNNNINT
+301 RQDNNNIKT
-310 GGGKNHN
+310 GNNAGE
-317 SKFDANNVTTFE
+317 SKFEAANVTTFE

-353 TYVKVNGGD
+353 TYVKVDGGSN
-362 HKAYLDATG
+362 KAYLDATG

-376 QTTSAKGAGFSLQY
+376 QTTSATGANFSLQY
-390 DGNSYLGDHKDDNL
+390 DGKSYLGDHSSGNL
-404 GTWTSNASWGED
+404 ATWTDNE
-416 AQNDGGSGFAIH
+416 AQNNGGSGFAIH
-428 DAHLD
+428 DANLE
-433 TYVNVGKSAATASLN
+433 TYVSVGKSAATASLD

-461 INTAASIA
+461 INTATSIA
-469 AAKAAVESAT
+469 AAKAAVPSAT
-479 TFDYLNA
+479 TVDALNA
-486 AYAKLYNVDPT
+486 AYAKSYNVDPT

-505 AIGDNGTSYVSSEN
+505 AVNDNDNSYVSSQN
-519 IFVGTDGKLS
+519 IFVGTDGQLS
-529 TSYNASP
+529 TSYNA
-536 NYSLDRVVRRVSAD
+536 NTNLDRVVRRVPATE
-550 KNYASQLWQF
+550 NYASQLWQF

-572 ANTGC
+572 ANTDC

-592 IDNKHA
+592 INNKHA
-598 GEYILKAT
+598 GEYTLKAT
-606 TATLADGVTNDGKSM
+606 TTSLTGVTNDGKSM
-621 LQLVTEGHTMNAFQG
+621 LQLVTEGYHTMNAWAGASGQ
-636 SHNNTITNYDNH
+636 TIANYDGH

-753 TGFAANDT
+753 TGFTANET
-761 YVLALNSENQAA
+761 YVLALNSANQAA

-786 AYVLASAL
+786 AYVLASTL
-794 PAGEAGA
+794 PTGEAAA

>member
-61 ANSGRPFRQKI
+61 ANGNRTFRQKI

-111 PAEDGHGKNFASSTE
+111 PADEDKGQNFASSTE
-126 ASNAANLKFST
+126 ASNAANLKFSS
-137 ADGITLDGG
+137 AEGITLDGG
-146 VLLYETNHKGTEDQ
+146 VLLYETNHQSADNK
-160 DLYIYANTTDE
+160 DLYIYANTTSE
-171 NNLSYWEGGSI
+171 NNLSYWPGGSV
-182 SDAIVRFAFYK
+182 SDAIVQFAFYK
-193 VSNLDEA
+193 VENLDETK
-200 QIASY
+200 IATY
-205 TINYKVGDNTVFSTT
+205 TINYKVGDNTVFSAT

-226 QTFSV
+226 ETFSV

-238 KLSNYLTKE
+238 KISNYYLTKE
-247 ALTGDLVLSETNN
+247 ALTGDLVLSDDNK
-260 VFNVVYTKGTVPFT
+260 VFNVVYSKGTVPFT

-279 SKTWYTLSLRNE
+279 SKTWYTLSLRNKN
-291 TNSGAGNYLI
+291 NSGAGNYLI
-301 RQNNNNINT
+301 RQDNNNIKT
-310 GGGKNHN
+310 GNNDGL
-317 SKFDANNVTTFE
+317 SKFDAANVTTFE

-353 TYVKVNGGD
+353 TYVKVDGGD
-362 HKAYLDATG
+362 HKAKLDATG

-376 QTTSAKGAGFSLQY
+376 QTTSAEGAKFSLQY
-390 DGNSYLGDHKDDNL
+390 DGKSYLGDHKEGNL
-404 GTWTSNASWGED
+404 GTWTDNG
-416 AQNDGGSGFAIH
+416 AQNDNGSGFAIH
-428 DAHLD
+428 DANLD
-433 TYVNVGKSAATASLN
+433 AYVNVGKSAATASLT

-461 INTAASIA
+461 INTVASIA
-469 AAKAAVESAT
+469 AAKTAVPSAT
-479 TFDYLNA
+479 TLDALNA
-486 AYAKLYNVDPT
+486 AYAKSYNVDPT

-505 AIGDNGTSYVSSEN
+505 NANDNQNAYVSSEN
-519 IFVGTDGKLS
+519 IFVGTDGQLS
-529 TSYNASP
+529 TSYNA
-536 NYSLDRVVRRVSAD
+536 NTNLDRVVRRVSATG
-550 KNYASQLWQF
+550 NYASQLWQF

-598 GEYILKAT
+598 GEYTLKAT
-606 TATLADGVTNDGKSM
+606 TTSLTGVTNDGKSM
-621 LQLVTEGHTMNAFQG
+621 LQLVTEGYHTMNAWGGAGAQ
-636 SHNNTITNYDNH
+636 TIANYDNQ
-648 DGDNGNYWQFIKV
+648 DGDKGNYWQFIKV
-661 TTVPVSISAANYA
+661 TTVPVRISAANYA
-674 TVAYPFAVKVPAE
+674 TVAYPFAVKVPTE

-713 AANIGAILYHEGEK
+713 AANQGAILYHEGETTA
-727 QVNLEITNEAA
+727 NLEITNEAA
-738 TYTGANKLQGATAKR
+738 TYAGENKLKGATAKR
-753 TGFAANDT
+753 TGFAANAT
-761 YVLALNSENQAA
+761 YVLALNSANQAA

-794 PAGEAGA
+794 PAAEAGA

>member
-1 MKKITYFLTALFTWM
+1 M

-38 LTDGYYVLKTL
+38 LTDGYYVLKTRCKG
-49 SKNVTGYIYHNP
+49 KNGYIYHNP
-61 ANSGRPFRQKI
+61 NRSDRPFRQKL
-72 EANIPL
+72 EANVPL
-78 SAVGMN
+78 TAVGMN
-84 MEYVWKLTKNT
+84 LEYVWKLTKNT

-103 NVGTQGYF
+103 NVSTAAYM
-111 PAEDGHGKNFASSTE
+111 PAHNDNSGNFAQSTAE
-126 ASNAANLKFST
+126 ANAAKYQFST
-137 ADGITLDGG
+137 FTAYTNSLAGG
-146 VLLYETNHKGTEDQ
+146 VLLYETNFTKTRYVHCNE
-160 DLYIYANTTDE
+160 TDE
-171 NNLSYWEGGSI
+171 PNLSYWEGGEAKDDGS
-182 SDAIVRFAFYK
+182 VVQFAFYK
-193 VSNLDEA
+193 VENLDETK
-200 QIASY
+200 IATY

-226 QTFSV
+226 ETVTITKPNVSNYF
-231 APTSEPT
+231 ALKSEPT
-238 KLSNYLTKE
+238 DN
-247 ALTGDLVLSETNN
+247 LVLSDTNKE
-260 VFNVVYTKGTVPFT
+260 FNVVYTKSTAPFT

-279 SKTWYTLSLRNE
+279 SKTWYTLSLRNAKDK
-291 TNSGAGNYLI
+291 NSGAGNYLI
-301 RQNNNNINT
+301 RQDNNNIKT
-310 GGGKNHN
+310 GNSTGE
-317 SKFDANNVTTFE
+317 SKFEAANVTTFE

-353 TYVKVNGGD
+353 TYVKVDGGGN
-362 HKAYLDATG
+362 KAYLDATG

-376 QTTSAKGAGFSLQY
+376 QTTSAEGAGFSLQY
-390 DGNSYLGDHKDDNL
+390 DGKTYLGDHKEGNL
-404 GTWTSNASWGED
+404 GTWTPNVNWGED

-428 DAHLD
+428 DANLE
-433 TYVNVGKSAATASLN
+433 TYVSVGKSAANASLT
-448 ALTANEEVAGMLT
+448 ALTANEEVEGKLT
-461 INTAASIA
+461 INTATSIA

-479 TFDYLNA
+479 TVDALNA
-486 AYAKLYNVDPT
+486 AYAKSYNVDPA

-505 AIGDNGTSYVSSEN
+505 AANDNQNAYVSSEN

-529 TSYNASP
+529 TSYNA
-536 NYSLDRVVRRVSAD
+536 NKSLDRVVHRVPATN
-550 KNYASQLWQF
+550 NYASQLWQF

-572 ANTGC
+572 ANTDC
-577 CLGSYKSD
+577 CLSSYKSD
-585 GAALEMP
+585 GVALEMP
-592 IDNKHA
+592 IDDKHA
-598 GEYILKAT
+598 GEYTLKAT
-606 TATLADGVTNDGKSM
+606 TAALANNVTNDSKTM
-621 LQLVTEGHTMNAFQG
+621 LQLVNEGHTMNAFAG
-636 SHNNTITNYDNH
+636 AGGNTIANYDNH

-693 AVSAVNNG
+693 AVSAVKNG

-738 TYTGANKLQGATAKR
+738 TYTGENKLQGATAKR
-753 TGFAANDT
+753 TGFNANDT
-761 YVLALNSENQAA
+761 YVLALNSANQAA

-786 AYVLASAL
+786 AYVLATTL
-794 PAGEAGA
+794 PAAEAGA

>member
-1 MKKITYFLTALFTWM
+1 M
-16 FAVTASAEGGVTVA
+16 FAVSASAEGGVTVA
-30 TSYTAAEN
+30 TSYTAASE
-38 LTDGYYVLKTL
+38 LTDGYYVLKTRCKG
-49 SKNVTGYIYHNP
+49 KNGYIYHNP
-61 ANSGRPFRQKI
+61 ANSSRPFRQKL
-72 EANIPL
+72 EANVPL
-78 SAVGMN
+78 TAVGMN
-84 MEYVWKLTKNT
+84 MEYVWKLTKNA

-103 NVGTQGYF
+103 NVGTAAYM
-111 PAEDGHGKNFASSTE
+111 PAYDDNGGNFAQSTAE
-126 ASNAANLKFST
+126 ANAAKYKFTTFTAYTNSLK
-137 ADGITLDGG
+137 GG
-146 VLLYETNHKGTEDQ
+146 VLLYETNFT
-160 DLYIYANTTDE
+160 NTRYVHCNETDE
-171 NNLSYWEGGSI
+171 PNLSYWAGGEAKDDGS
-182 SDAIVRFAFYK
+182 VVQFAFYK
-193 VSNLDEA
+193 VENLDEA

-205 TINYKVGDNTVFSTT
+205 TINYKIGDNTVFSAT

-226 QTFSV
+226 ETFSV

-238 KLSNYLTKE
+238 KISNYYLTKN
-247 ALTGDLVLSETNN
+247 ALTGDLVLSDDNN
-260 VFNVVYTKGTVPFT
+260 VFNVVYSKGIVPFT

-279 SKTWYTLSLRNE
+279 SKTWYTLSLRNAKDK
-291 TNSGAGNYLI
+291 NSGAGNYLI
-301 RQNNNNINT
+301 RQDNNNIKT
-310 GGGKNHN
+310 GNNDGL
-317 SKFDANNVTTFE
+317 SKFDAANVTTFE

-353 TYVKVNGGD
+353 TYVKVDGGD

-376 QTTSAKGAGFSLQY
+376 QTTSAEGAGFSLQY
-390 DGNSYLGDHKDDNL
+390 DGKTYLGDHKGGNL
-404 GTWTSNASWGED
+404 GTWTPNVAWGED

-428 DAHLD
+428 DANLE
-433 TYVNVGKSAATASLN
+433 TYVTVGKTAATFSLQ
-448 ALTANEEVAGMLT
+448 ALTANEEVAGKLT

-469 AAKAAVESAT
+469 AAKTAVESAT
-479 TFDYLNA
+479 ATVDALNA
-486 AYAKLYNVDPT
+486 AYAKSYNVDPT

-505 AIGDNGTSYVSSEN
+505 AANDNQNSYVSSQN

-529 TSYNASP
+529 TSYNAE
-536 NYSLDRVVRRVSAD
+536 NGLDRVVRRVSAD

-572 ANTGC
+572 ANTDC
-577 CLGSYKSD
+577 CLGGYKSN
-585 GAALEMP
+585 GTALEMP
-592 IDNKHA
+592 IDDKYA
-598 GEYILKAT
+598 GEYTLKAT
-606 TATLADGVTNDGKSM
+606 ATTAFTGNDGKSM
-621 LQLVTEGHTMNAFQG
+621 LQLVTEGHTMNAWAG
-636 SHNNTITNYDNH
+636 ASGETIANYDNH

-661 TTVPVSISAANYA
+661 TTVPVNISAANYA

-693 AVSAVNNG
+693 AVSDVKNG
-701 VLELSEITDGII
+701 VLVLSEITDGII
-713 AANIGAILYHEGEK
+713 AANTGAILYHEGEK
-727 QVNLEITNEAA
+727 QVNLQITTDEA
-738 TYTGANKLQGATAKR
+738 TYTGENKLQGATAKR
-753 TGFAANDT
+753 TGFTANDT
-761 YVLALNSENQAA
+761 YVLALNSANQAA

-813 INGVNADSN
+813 INDVNADSN

>member
-1 MKKITYFLTALFTWM
+1 M
-16 FAVTASAEGGVTVA
+16 FAVSASAEGGVTVA
-30 TSYTAAEN
+30 TSYTAASE
-38 LTDGYYVLKTL
+38 LTDGYYVLKTRCKG
-49 SKNVTGYIYHNP
+49 KNGYIYHNP
-61 ANSGRPFRQKI
+61 ANSSRPFRQKL
-72 EANIPL
+72 EANVPL
-78 SAVGMN
+78 TAVGMN
-84 MEYVWKLTKNT
+84 MEYVWKLTKNA

-103 NVGTQGYF
+103 NVGTAAYM
-111 PAEDGHGKNFASSTE
+111 PAYDDNGGNFAQSTAE
-126 ASNAANLKFST
+126 ANAAKYKFTTFTAYTNSLK
-137 ADGITLDGG
+137 GG
-146 VLLYETNHKGTEDQ
+146 VLLYETNFT
-160 DLYIYANTTDE
+160 NTRYVHCNETDE
-171 NNLSYWEGGSI
+171 PNLSYWAGGEAKDDGS
-182 SDAIVRFAFYK
+182 VVQFAFYK
-193 VSNLDEA
+193 VENLDEA

-205 TINYKVGDNTVFSTT
+205 TINYKIGDNTVFSAT

-226 QTFSV
+226 ETFSV

-238 KLSNYLTKE
+238 KISNYYLTKN
-247 ALTGDLVLSETNN
+247 ALTGDLVLSDDNN
-260 VFNVVYTKGTVPFT
+260 VFNVVYSKGIVPFT

-279 SKTWYTLSLRNE
+279 SKTWYTLSLRNAKDK
-291 TNSGAGNYLI
+291 NSGAGNYLI
-301 RQNNNNINT
+301 RQDNNNIKT
-310 GGGKNHN
+310 GNNDGL
-317 SKFDANNVTTFE
+317 SKFDAANVTTFE

-353 TYVKVNGGD
+353 TYVKVDGGD

-376 QTTSAKGAGFSLQY
+376 QTTSAEGAGFSLQY
-390 DGNSYLGDHKDDNL
+390 DGKTYLGDHKGGNL
-404 GTWTSNASWGED
+404 GTWTPNVAWGED

-428 DAHLD
+428 DANLE
-433 TYVNVGKSAATASLN
+433 TYVTVGKSAATFSLQ
-448 ALTANEEVAGMLT
+448 ALTANEEVAGKLT

-469 AAKAAVESAT
+469 AAKTAVESAT
-479 TFDYLNA
+479 ATVDALNA
-486 AYAKLYNVDPT
+486 AYAKSYNVDPT

-505 AIGDNGTSYVSSEN
+505 AANDNQNSYVSSQN

-529 TSYNASP
+529 TSYNAE
-536 NYSLDRVVRRVSAD
+536 NGLDRVVRRVSAD

-572 ANTGC
+572 ANTDC
-577 CLGSYKSD
+577 CLGGYKSN
-585 GAALEMP
+585 GTALEMP
-592 IDNKHA
+592 IDDKYA
-598 GEYILKAT
+598 GEYTLKAT
-606 TATLADGVTNDGKSM
+606 ATTAFTGNDGKSM
-621 LQLVTEGHTMNAFQG
+621 LQLVTEGHTMNAWAG
-636 SHNNTITNYDNH
+636 ASGETIANYDNH

-661 TTVPVSISAANYA
+661 TTVPVNISAANYA

-693 AVSAVNNG
+693 AVSDVKNG
-701 VLELSEITDGII
+701 VLVLSEITDGII
-713 AANIGAILYHEGEK
+713 AANTGAILYHEGEK
-727 QVNLEITNEAA
+727 QVNLQITTDEA
-738 TYTGANKLQGATAKR
+738 TYTGENKLQGATAKR
-753 TGFAANDT
+753 TGFTANDT
-761 YVLALNSENQAA
+761 YVLALNSANQAA

-813 INGVNADSN
+813 INDVNADSN

>member
-1 MKKITYFLTALFTWM
+1 M

-38 LTDGYYVLKTL
+38 LTDGYYVLKNRCKG
-49 SKNVTGYIYHNP
+49 KNGYIYHNP
-61 ANSGRPFRQKI
+61 NRSDRPFRQKL
-72 EANIPL
+72 EANVPL
-78 SAVGMN
+78 TAVGMN
-84 MEYVWKLTKNT
+84 LEYVWKLTKNT

-103 NVGTQGYF
+103 NVSTAAYM
-111 PAEDGHGKNFASSTE
+111 PAHNDNGGNFAQSTAE
-126 ASNAANLKFST
+126 ANAAKYQFST
-137 ADGITLDGG
+137 FTAYTNSLAGG
-146 VLLYETNHKGTEDQ
+146 VLLYETNFT
-160 DLYIYANTTDE
+160 NTRYVHCNETDE
-171 NNLSYWEGGSI
+171 PNLSYWEGGEAKDDGS
-182 SDAIVRFAFYK
+182 VVQFAFYK
-193 VSNLDEA
+193 VENLDETK
-200 QIASY
+200 IATY

-226 QTFSV
+226 ETVTITKPNVSNYF
-231 APTSEPT
+231 ALKSEPT
-238 KLSNYLTKE
+238 DN
-247 ALTGDLVLSETNN
+247 LVLSDTNKE
-260 VFNVVYTKGTVPFT
+260 FNVVYTKSTAPFT

-279 SKTWYTLSLRNE
+279 SKTWYTLSLRNAKDK
-291 TNSGAGNYLI
+291 NSGAGNYLI
-301 RQNNNNINT
+301 RQDNNNIKT
-310 GGGKNHN
+310 GNNAGE
-317 SKFDANNVTTFE
+317 SKFEAANVTTFE

-353 TYVKVNGGD
+353 TYVKVDGGGN
-362 HKAYLDATG
+362 KAYLDATG

-376 QTTSAKGAGFSLQY
+376 QTTSAEGAGFSLQY
-390 DGNSYLGDHKDDNL
+390 DGKTYLGDHKEGNL
-404 GTWTSNASWGED
+404 GTWTPNVNWGED

-428 DAHLD
+428 DANLD
-433 TYVNVGKSAATASLN
+433 TYVSVGKSAATATLT
-448 ALTANEEVAGMLT
+448 ALTANEEVDGKLT
-461 INTAASIA
+461 INTETSIA
-469 AAKAAVESAT
+469 AAKAAVPSAT
-479 TFDYLNA
+479 TVDALNA
-486 AYAKLYNVDPT
+486 AYAKSYNVEPT

-505 AIGDNGTSYVSSEN
+505 SVNDNQNAYVSSEN

-529 TSYNASP
+529 TSYNA
-536 NYSLDRVVRRVSAD
+536 NNGLDRVVRRVSAD

-560 VDNNNGTFKLKN
+560 VDNNNGTFKLRN

-577 CLGSYKSD
+577 CLGAYESD

-598 GEYILKAT
+598 GEYTLKAT
-606 TATLADGVTNDGKSM
+606 TANLSNGVTNDSKSM
-621 LQLVTEGHTMNAFQG
+621 LQLVNEGHTMNAFQG

-693 AVSAVNNG
+693 AVSAVKNG
-701 VLELSEITDGII
+701 MLELSEITDGII
-713 AANIGAILYHEGEK
+713 AANTGAILYHEGEK

-794 PAGEAGA
+794 PAAEAGA

>member
-111 PAEDGHGKNFASSTE
+111 PAENGHGQNFANSTE

-137 ADGITLDGG
+137 AEGMELDGG
-146 VLLYETNHKGTEDQ
+146 VLLYETNYKGTDNK

-182 SDAIVRFAFYK
+182 SNNAAIVRFAFYK
-193 VSNLDEA
+193 VENLDEA

-205 TINYKVGDNTVFSTT
+205 TINYKVDNNTVSTIEK
-220 NKGVKG
+220 KGVKG
-226 QTFSV
+226 ETFSV
-231 APTSEPT
+231 IPILKQT
-238 KLSNYLTKE
+238 KLSYYLTE
-247 ALTGDLVLSETNN
+247 DQLTGDLVLSDDNK
-260 VFNVVYTKGTVPFT
+260 VFNVVYSKGTVPFT

-279 SKTWYTLSLRNE
+279 SKTWYTLSLRNKN
-291 TNSGAGNYLI
+291 NSGAGNYLI
-301 RQNNNNINT
+301 RQDNNNIKT
-310 GGGKNHN
+310 GNNDGL
-317 SKFDANNVTTFE
+317 SKFDAANVTTFE

-353 TYVKVNGGD
+353 TYVKVDGGD
-362 HKAYLDATG
+362 HKAKLDATG

-376 QTTSAKGAGFSLQY
+376 QTTSAEGAKFSLQY
-390 DGNSYLGDHKDDNL
+390 DGKSYLGDHKEGNL
-404 GTWTSNASWGED
+404 GTWTDNG
-416 AQNDGGSGFAIH
+416 AQNDNGSGFAIH
-428 DAHLD
+428 DANLD
-433 TYVNVGKSAATASLN
+433 AYVNVGKSAATASLT

-461 INTAASIA
+461 INTVASIA
-469 AAKAAVESAT
+469 AAKTAVPSAT
-479 TFDYLNA
+479 TLDALNA
-486 AYAKLYNVDPT
+486 AYAKSYNVDPT

-505 AIGDNGTSYVSSEN
+505 NANDNQNAYVSSEN
-519 IFVGTDGKLS
+519 IFVGTDGQLS
-529 TSYNASP
+529 TSYNA
-536 NYSLDRVVRRVSAD
+536 NTNLDRVVRRVSATG
-550 KNYASQLWQF
+550 NYASQLWQF
-560 VDNNNGTFKLKN
+560 VDNNNGTFKLEN

-598 GEYILKAT
+598 GEYTLKAT
-606 TATLADGVTNDGKSM
+606 TTSLTGVTNDGKSM
-621 LQLVTEGHTMNAFQG
+621 LQLVTEGYHTMNAWGGAGAQ
-636 SHNNTITNYDNH
+636 TIANYDNQ
-648 DGDNGNYWQFIKV
+648 DGDKGNYWQFIKV
-661 TTVPVSISAANYA
+661 TTVPVRISAANYA
-674 TVAYPFAVKVPAE
+674 TVAYPFAVKVPTE

-713 AANIGAILYHEGEK
+713 AANQGAILYHEGETTA
-727 QVNLEITNEAA
+727 NLEITNEAA
-738 TYTGANKLQGATAKR
+738 TYAGENKLKGATAKR
-753 TGFAANDT
+753 TGFAANAT
-761 YVLALNSENQAA
+761 YVLALNSANQAA

-794 PAGEAGA
+794 PAAEAGA

>member
-1 MKKITYFLTALFTWM
+1 M
-16 FAVTASAEGGVTVA
+16 FAVTASAEGGVTIA
-30 TSYTAAEN
+30 TSYTPAEDLAN
-38 LTDGYYVLKTL
+38 GYYVLKAL
-49 SKNVTGYIYHNP
+49 SKNVTGYIYHYP
-61 ANSGRPFRQKI
+61 ANSSRPFRQKL
-72 EANIPL
+72 EANVPL
-78 SAVGMN
+78 TAVGMN
-84 MEYVWKLTKNT
+84 LEYVWKLTKNT

-111 PAEDGHGKNFASSTE
+111 PAENGHGQNFANSTE
-126 ASNAANLKFST
+126 ASNAANLKFSS
-137 ADGITLDGG
+137 AEGITLDGG
-146 VLLYETNHKGTEDQ
+146 VLLYETNHKGEKDQ
-160 DLYIYANTTDE
+160 DLYIYANTTSE
-171 NNLSYWEGGSI
+171 NNLSYWEGGSV
-182 SDAIVRFAFYK
+182 SNAIVQFAFYK
-193 VSNLDEA
+193 VENLDETK
-200 QIASY
+200 IATY

-226 QTFSV
+226 ETVTITKPNVSNYF
-231 APTSEPT
+231 ALKSEPT
-238 KLSNYLTKE
+238 DN
-247 ALTGDLVLSETNN
+247 LVLSDNN
-260 VFNVVYTKGTVPFT
+260 KEFNVVYTKGTAPFT

-291 TNSGAGNYLI
+291 NNSGAGNYLI
-301 RQNNNNINT
+301 RQDNNNIKT
-310 GGGKNHN
+310 GNNAGE
-317 SKFDANNVTTFE
+317 SKFEAANVTTFE

-353 TYVKVNGGD
+353 TYVKVDGGD
-362 HKAYLDATG
+362 SKANLDATG

-376 QTTSAKGAGFSLQY
+376 QTTTATGANFSLQY
-390 DGNSYLGDHKDDNL
+390 DGKSYLGDHSSGNL
-404 GTWTSNASWGED
+404 ATWTDGA
-416 AQNDGGSGFAIH
+416 AQNNLGSGFAIH
-428 DAHLD
+428 NANDD

-448 ALTANEEVAGMLT
+448 ALTANEEVEGKLT
-461 INTAASIA
+461 INTETSIA
-469 AAKAAVESAT
+469 AAKAAVPSAT
-479 TFDYLNA
+479 TVDALNA
-486 AYAKLYNVDPT
+486 AYAKSYNVAPT

-505 AIGDNGTSYVSSEN
+505 AVNDNQNAYVSSEN

-529 TSYNASP
+529 TSYNA
-536 NYSLDRVVRRVSAD
+536 NTNLDRVVHRVSAD

-560 VDNNNGTFKLKN
+560 VDNNNGTFKLRN

-577 CLGSYKSD
+577 CLGAYESD

-592 IDNKHA
+592 IDDKHA
-598 GEYILKAT
+598 GEYTLKAT
-606 TATLADGVTNDGKSM
+606 TATLSNGVTNDSKTM
-621 LQLVTEGHTMNAFQG
+621 LQLVNEGHTMNAFQG
-636 SHNNTITNYDNH
+636 SHNNIITNYDNH

-661 TTVPVSISAANYA
+661 TTVPVRISAANYA

-693 AVSAVNNG
+693 AVSAVKNG

-713 AANIGAILYHEGEK
+713 AANQGAILYHEGATTA
-727 QVNLEITNEAA
+727 NLEITNEAA
-738 TYTGANKLQGATAKR
+738 TYAGENNLKGATAKR
-753 TGFAANDT
+753 TGFTANAT
-761 YVLALNSENQAA
+761 YVLALNSANQAA

-786 AYVLASAL
+786 AYVLASTL
-794 PAGEAGA
+794 PTGEAAA

>member
-1 MKKITYFLTALFTWM
+1 M

-38 LTDGYYVLKTL
+38 LTDGYYVLKTRCKG
-49 SKNVTGYIYHNP
+49 KNGYIYHNP
-61 ANSGRPFRQKI
+61 NRSDRPFRQKL
-72 EANIPL
+72 EANVPL
-78 SAVGMN
+78 TAVGMN
-84 MEYVWKLTKNT
+84 LEYVWKLTKNT

-103 NVGTQGYF
+103 NVSTAAYM
-111 PAEDGHGKNFASSTE
+111 PAHNDNGGNFAQSTAE
-126 ASNAANLKFST
+126 ANAAKYQFST
-137 ADGITLDGG
+137 FTAYTNSLAGG
-146 VLLYETNHKGTEDQ
+146 VLLYETNFT
-160 DLYIYANTTDE
+160 NTRYVHCNETDE
-171 NNLSYWEGGSI
+171 PNLSYWEGGEAKDDGS
-182 SDAIVRFAFYK
+182 VVQFAFYK
-193 VSNLDEA
+193 VENLDETK
-200 QIASY
+200 IATY

-226 QTFSV
+226 ETVTITKPNVSNYF
-231 APTSEPT
+231 ALKSEPT
-238 KLSNYLTKE
+238 DN
-247 ALTGDLVLSETNN
+247 LVLSDTNKE
-260 VFNVVYTKGTVPFT
+260 FNVVYTKSTAPFT

-279 SKTWYTLSLRNE
+279 SKTWYTLSLRNAKDK
-291 TNSGAGNYLI
+291 NSGAGNYLI
-301 RQNNNNINT
+301 RQDNNNIKT
-310 GGGKNHN
+310 GNNAGE
-317 SKFDANNVTTFE
+317 SKFEAANVTTFE

-353 TYVKVNGGD
+353 TYVKVDGGGN
-362 HKAYLDATG
+362 KAYLDATG

-376 QTTSAKGAGFSLQY
+376 QTTSAEGAGFSLQY
-390 DGNSYLGDHKDDNL
+390 DGKTYLGDHKEGNL
-404 GTWTSNASWGED
+404 GTWTPNVNWGED

-428 DAHLD
+428 DANLD
-433 TYVNVGKSAATASLN
+433 TYVSVGKSAANASLN
-448 ALTANEEVAGMLT
+448 ALTANEEVEGKLT
-461 INTAASIA
+461 INTATSIA

-479 TFDYLNA
+479 TFDALNA
-486 AYAKLYNVDPT
+486 AYAKSYNVEPA

-505 AIGDNGTSYVSSEN
+505 AANDNQNAYVSSEN

-529 TSYNASP
+529 TSYNA
-536 NYSLDRVVRRVSAD
+536 NKSLDRVVHRVPATN
-550 KNYASQLWQF
+550 NYASQLWQF

-572 ANTGC
+572 ANTDC

-585 GAALEMP
+585 GVALEMP

-598 GEYILKAT
+598 GEYTLKAT
-606 TATLADGVTNDGKSM
+606 TAALANNVTNDSKTM
-621 LQLVTEGHTMNAFQG
+621 LQLVNEGHTMNAFAG
-636 SHNNTITNYDNH
+636 AGGNTIANYDNH

-713 AANIGAILYHEGEK
+713 AANTGAILYHKGEK
-727 QVNLEITNEAA
+727 QVDLQITTDEA
-738 TYTGANKLQGATAKR
+738 TYTGANNLQGATAKR

-761 YVLALNSENQAA
+761 YVLALNSANQAA

-794 PAGEAGA
+794 PAAEAGA

>member
-1 MKKITYFLTALFTWM
+1 M

-38 LTDGYYVLKTL
+38 LTDGYYVLKTRCKG
-49 SKNVTGYIYHNP
+49 KNGYIYHNP
-61 ANSGRPFRQKI
+61 NRSDRPFRQKL
-72 EANIPL
+72 EANVPL
-78 SAVGMN
+78 TAVGMN
-84 MEYVWKLTKNT
+84 LEYVWKLTKNT

-103 NVGTQGYF
+103 NVSTAAYM
-111 PAEDGHGKNFASSTE
+111 PAHNDNGGNFAQSTAE
-126 ASNAANLKFST
+126 ANAAKYQFST
-137 ADGITLDGG
+137 FTAYTNSLAGG
-146 VLLYETNHKGTEDQ
+146 VLLYETNFT
-160 DLYIYANTTDE
+160 NTRYVHCNETDE
-171 NNLSYWEGGSI
+171 PNLSYWEGGEAKDDGS
-182 SDAIVRFAFYK
+182 VVQFAFYK
-193 VSNLDEA
+193 VENLDETK
-200 QIASY
+200 IATY

-226 QTFSV
+226 ETVTITKPNVSNYF
-231 APTSEPT
+231 ALKSEPT
-238 KLSNYLTKE
+238 DN
-247 ALTGDLVLSETNN
+247 LVLSDTNKE
-260 VFNVVYTKGTVPFT
+260 FNVVYTKSTAPFT

-279 SKTWYTLSLRNE
+279 SKTWYTLSLRNAKDK
-291 TNSGAGNYLI
+291 NSGAGNYLI
-301 RQNNNNINT
+301 RQDNNNIKT
-310 GGGKNHN
+310 GNNAGE
-317 SKFDANNVTTFE
+317 SKFEAANVTTFE

-353 TYVKVNGGD
+353 TYVKVDGGGN
-362 HKAYLDATG
+362 KAYLDATG

-376 QTTSAKGAGFSLQY
+376 QTTSAEGAGFSLQY
-390 DGNSYLGDHKDDNL
+390 DGKTYLGDHKEGNL
-404 GTWTSNASWGED
+404 GTWTPNVNWGED

-428 DAHLD
+428 DANLD
-433 TYVNVGKSAATASLN
+433 TYVSVGKSAATATLT
-448 ALTANEEVAGMLT
+448 ALTANEEVDGKLT
-461 INTAASIA
+461 INTETSIA
-469 AAKAAVESAT
+469 AAKAAVPSAT
-479 TFDYLNA
+479 TVDALNA
-486 AYAKLYNVDPT
+486 AYAKSYNVEPT

-505 AIGDNGTSYVSSEN
+505 SVNDNQNAYVSSEN

-529 TSYNASP
+529 TSYNA
-536 NYSLDRVVRRVSAD
+536 NNGLDRVVRRVSAD

-560 VDNNNGTFKLKN
+560 VDNNNGTFKLRN

-577 CLGSYKSD
+577 CLGAYESD

-598 GEYILKAT
+598 GEYTLKAT
-606 TATLADGVTNDGKSM
+606 TANLSNGVTNDSKSM
-621 LQLVTEGHTMNAFQG
+621 LQLVNEGHTMNAFQG

-693 AVSAVNNG
+693 AVSAVKNG
-701 VLELSEITDGII
+701 MLELSEITDGII
-713 AANIGAILYHEGEK
+713 AANTGAILYHEGEK

-794 PAGEAGA
+794 PAAEAGA

>member
-16 FAVTASAEGGVTVA
+16 FAVTASADGGVTVA
-30 TSYTAAEN
+30 TSYTAADN
-38 LTDGYYVLKTL
+38 LTNGYYVLKAL

-72 EANIPL
+72 EANVPL
-78 SAVGMN
+78 TAVGMN
-84 MEYVWKLTKNT
+84 LEYVWKLTKNT
-95 TDGTFTLQ
+95 TDETFTLQ

-111 PAEDGHGKNFASSTE
+111 PAENGHGQNFANSTE

-137 ADGITLDGG
+137 AEGITLDGG
-146 VLLYETNHKGTEDQ
+146 VLLYETNHKGEEDK

-182 SDAIVRFAFYK
+182 SDAIVQFAFYK
-193 VSNLDEA
+193 VENLDETK
-200 QIASY
+200 IATY

-226 QTFSV
+226 ETVTITKPNVSNYF
-231 APTSEPT
+231 ALKSEPT
-238 KLSNYLTKE
+238 DNLVFSDTNKE
-247 ALTGDLVLSETNN
+247 
-260 VFNVVYTKGTVPFT
+260 FNVVYTKGTAPFT

-279 SKTWYTLSLRNE
+279 SKTWYTLSLRNGK
-291 TNSGAGNYLI
+291 NSGAGNYLI
-301 RQNNNNINT
+301 RQDNNNIKT
-310 GGGKNHN
+310 GNNDGL
-317 SKFDANNVTTFE
+317 SKFDADNVTTFE
-329 RFNGGVWAFVES
+329 RFNGGIWAFVES

-353 TYVKVNGGD
+353 TYVKVDGGGD
-362 HKAYLDATG
+362 KAYLDATG

-376 QTTSAKGAGFSLQY
+376 QTTSATGAGFSLQY
-390 DGNSYLGDHKDDNL
+390 DGKTYLGDHKQGNL
-404 GTWTSNASWGED
+404 GTWTPNISWGED

-428 DAHLD
+428 DASLEA
-433 TYVNVGKSAATASLN
+433 YVSVGKSAATASLK
-448 ALTANEEVAGMLT
+448 ALTANKEVEGKLT
-461 INTAASIA
+461 INTETSIA
-469 AAKAAVESAT
+469 AAKAAVPSAT
-479 TFDYLNA
+479 TVDALNA
-486 AYAKLYNVDPT
+486 AYAKSYNVAPT

-505 AIGDNGTSYVSSEN
+505 AVNDNQNAYVSSEN

-529 TSYNASP
+529 TSYNA
-536 NYSLDRVVRRVSAD
+536 NTNLDRVVRRVSAD

-560 VDNNNGTFKLKN
+560 VDNNNGTFKLRN

-577 CLGSYKSD
+577 CLGAYESD

-592 IDNKHA
+592 IDDKHA
-598 GEYILKAT
+598 GEYTLKAT
-606 TATLADGVTNDGKSM
+606 TATLSNGVTNDSKTM
-621 LQLVTEGHTMNAFQG
+621 LQLVNEGHTMNAFQG
-636 SHNNTITNYDNH
+636 SHSNTITNYDNH

-753 TGFAANDT
+753 TGFAANAT

-794 PAGEAGA
+794 PAAETSA

>member
-226 QTFSV
+226 ETFSV

-390 DGNSYLGDHKDDNL
+390 DGKIYLGDHKGDNL
-404 GTWTSNASWGED
+404 GTWTPNVAWGED

-428 DAHLD
+428 DANLD
-433 TYVNVGKSAATASLN
+433 TYVSVGKSAATASLD
-448 ALTANEEVAGMLT
+448 ALTANEEVDGKLT
-461 INTAASIA
+461 INTVTSIA
-469 AAKAAVESAT
+469 AAKAAVPSAT
-479 TFDYLNA
+479 TLDALNA
-486 AYAKLYNVDPT
+486 AYAKSYNVDPT

-505 AIGDNGTSYVSSEN
+505 NANDNQNAYVSSEN
-519 IFVGTDGKLS
+519 IFVGTDGQLS
-529 TSYNASP
+529 TSYNA
-536 NYSLDRVVRRVSAD
+536 NTNLDRVVRRVSATG
-550 KNYASQLWQF
+550 NYASQLWQF

-598 GEYILKAT
+598 GEYTLKAT
-606 TATLADGVTNDGKSM
+606 TTSLTGVTNDGKSM
-621 LQLVTEGHTMNAFQG
+621 LQLVTEGYHTMNAWAGASGQ
-636 SHNNTITNYDNH
+636 TIANYDNQ

-713 AANIGAILYHEGEK
+713 AANTGAILYHKGEK
-727 QVNLEITNEAA
+727 QVDLQITTDEA
-738 TYTGANKLQGATAKR
+738 TYTGANNLQGATAKR

-761 YVLALNSENQAA
+761 YVLALNSANQAA

-794 PAGEAGA
+794 PAAEAGA

>member
-1 MKKITYFLTALFTWM
+1 M
-16 FAVTASAEGGVTVA
+16 FAVSASAEGGVTVA

-38 LTDGYYVLKTL
+38 LTDGYYVLKTRCKG
-49 SKNVTGYIYHNP
+49 KNGYIYHNP
-61 ANSGRPFRQKI
+61 NRSDRPFRQKL
-72 EANIPL
+72 EANVPL
-78 SAVGMN
+78 TAVGMN
-84 MEYVWKLTKNT
+84 LEYVWKLTKNT

-103 NVGTQGYF
+103 NVSTAAYM
-111 PAEDGHGKNFASSTE
+111 PAHNDNGGNFAQSTAE
-126 ASNAANLKFST
+126 ANAAKYQFNTFT
-137 ADGITLDGG
+137 AYTNSLAGG
-146 VLLYETNHKGTEDQ
+146 VLLYETNFT
-160 DLYIYANTTDE
+160 NTRYVHCNETDE
-171 NNLSYWEGGSI
+171 PNLSYWEGGEAKDDGS
-182 SDAIVRFAFYK
+182 VVQFAFYK
-193 VSNLDEA
+193 VENLDETK
-200 QIASY
+200 IATY

-226 QTFSV
+226 ETVTITKPNVSNYF
-231 APTSEPT
+231 ALKSEPT
-238 KLSNYLTKE
+238 DN
-247 ALTGDLVLSETNN
+247 LVLSDTNKE
-260 VFNVVYTKGTVPFT
+260 FNVVYTKGTAPFT

-279 SKTWYTLSLRNE
+279 SKTWYTLSLRNAKDK
-291 TNSGAGNYLI
+291 NSGAGNYLI
-301 RQNNNNINT
+301 RQDNNNIKT
-310 GGGKNHN
+310 GNNAGE
-317 SKFDANNVTTFE
+317 SKFEAANVTTFE

-353 TYVKVNGGD
+353 TYVKVDGGGN
-362 HKAYLDATG
+362 KAYLDATG

-376 QTTSAKGAGFSLQY
+376 QTTSAEGAGFSLQY
-390 DGNSYLGDHKDDNL
+390 DGKTYLGDHKEGNL
-404 GTWTSNASWGED
+404 GTWTPNVNWGED

-428 DAHLD
+428 DANLD
-433 TYVNVGKSAATASLN
+433 TYVSVGKSAATATLT
-448 ALTANEEVAGMLT
+448 ALTANEEVDGKLT
-461 INTAASIA
+461 INTETSIA
-469 AAKAAVESAT
+469 AAKTAVPSAT
-479 TFDYLNA
+479 TVDALNA
-486 AYAKLYNVDPT
+486 AYAKSYNVEPT

-505 AIGDNGTSYVSSEN
+505 SVNDNQNAYVSSEN

-529 TSYNASP
+529 TSYNA
-536 NYSLDRVVRRVSAD
+536 NNGLDRVVRRVSAD

-560 VDNNNGTFKLKN
+560 VDNNNGTFKLRN

-577 CLGSYKSD
+577 CLGAYESD

-598 GEYILKAT
+598 GEYTLKAT
-606 TATLADGVTNDGKSM
+606 TANLSNGVTNDSKSM
-621 LQLVTEGHTMNAFQG
+621 LQLVNEGHTMNAFQG

-693 AVSAVNNG
+693 AVSAVKNG
-701 VLELSEITDGII
+701 MLELSEITDGII
-713 AANIGAILYHEGEK
+713 AANTGAILYHEGEK

-761 YVLALNSENQAA
+761 YVLALNSANQAA

-794 PAGEAGA
+794 PAAEVGA

>member
-1 MKKITYFLTALFTWM
+1 M
-16 FAVTASAEGGVTVA
+16 FAVTASADGGVTVA
-30 TSYTAAEN
+30 TSYTPAES
-38 LTDGYYVLKTL
+38 LTDGYYVLKTRCKG
-49 SKNVTGYIYHNP
+49 KNGYIYHNP
-61 ANSGRPFRQKI
+61 NRSDRPFRQKL
-72 EANIPL
+72 EANVPL
-78 SAVGMN
+78 TAVGMN
-84 MEYVWKLTKNT
+84 LEYVWKLTKNT

-103 NVGTQGYF
+103 NVSTAAYM
-111 PAEDGHGKNFASSTE
+111 PAHNDNGGNFAQSTAE
-126 ASNAANLKFST
+126 ANAAKYQFST
-137 ADGITLDGG
+137 FTAYTNSLAGG
-146 VLLYETNHKGTEDQ
+146 VLLYETNFT
-160 DLYIYANTTDE
+160 NTRYVHCNETDE
-171 NNLSYWEGGSI
+171 PNLSYWEGGEAKDDGS
-182 SDAIVRFAFYK
+182 VVQFAFYK
-193 VSNLDEA
+193 VENLDETK
-200 QIASY
+200 IATY

-226 QTFSV
+226 ETVTITKPNVSNYF
-231 APTSEPT
+231 ALKSEPT
-238 KLSNYLTKE
+238 DN
-247 ALTGDLVLSETNN
+247 LVLSDTNKE
-260 VFNVVYTKGTVPFT
+260 FNVVYTKSTAPFT

-279 SKTWYTLSLRNE
+279 SKTWYTLSLRNAKDK
-291 TNSGAGNYLI
+291 NSGAGNYLI
-301 RQNNNNINT
+301 RQDNNNIKT
-310 GGGKNHN
+310 GNNAGE
-317 SKFDANNVTTFE
+317 SKFEAANVTTFE

-353 TYVKVNGGD
+353 TYVKVDGGGN
-362 HKAYLDATG
+362 KAYLDATG

-376 QTTSAKGAGFSLQY
+376 QTTSAEGAGFSLQY
-390 DGNSYLGDHKDDNL
+390 DGKTYLGDHKEGNL
-404 GTWTSNASWGED
+404 GTWTPNVNWGED

-428 DAHLD
+428 DANLD
-433 TYVNVGKSAATASLN
+433 TYVSVGKSAANASLT
-448 ALTANEEVAGMLT
+448 ALTANEEVEGKLT
-461 INTAASIA
+461 INTATSIA

-479 TFDYLNA
+479 TVDALNA
-486 AYAKLYNVDPT
+486 AYAKSYNVDPA

-505 AIGDNGTSYVSSEN
+505 AANDNQNAYVSSEN

-529 TSYNASP
+529 TSYNA
-536 NYSLDRVVRRVSAD
+536 NKSLDRVVHRVPATN
-550 KNYASQLWQF
+550 NYASQLWQF

-572 ANTGC
+572 ANTDC

-585 GAALEMP
+585 GVALEMP

-598 GEYILKAT
+598 GEYTLKAT
-606 TATLADGVTNDGKSM
+606 TAALANNVTNDSKTM
-621 LQLVTEGHTMNAFQG
+621 LQLVNEGHTMNAFAG
-636 SHNNTITNYDNH
+636 AGGNTIANYDNH

-693 AVSAVNNG
+693 AVSAVKNG

>member
-1 MKKITYFLTALFTWM
+1 M

-30 TSYTAAEN
+30 TSYTAAES
-38 LTDGYYVLKTL
+38 LTDGYYVLKTRCKG
-49 SKNVTGYIYHNP
+49 KNGYIYHNP
-61 ANSGRPFRQKI
+61 NRSDRPFRQKL
-72 EANIPL
+72 EANVPL
-78 SAVGMN
+78 TAVGMN
-84 MEYVWKLTKNT
+84 MEYVWKLTKNA

-103 NVGTQGYF
+103 NVGTAAYM
-111 PAEDGHGKNFASSTE
+111 PAYDDNGGNFAQSTAE
-126 ASNAANLKFST
+126 ANAAKYKFTTFTAYTNSLK
-137 ADGITLDGG
+137 GG
-146 VLLYETNHKGTEDQ
+146 VLLYETNFT
-160 DLYIYANTTDE
+160 NTRYVHCNETDE
-171 NNLSYWEGGSI
+171 PNLSYWAGGEAKDDGS
-182 SDAIVRFAFYK
+182 VVQFAFYK
-193 VSNLDEA
+193 VENLDEA

-205 TINYKVGDNTVFSTT
+205 TINYKIGDNTVFSTT

-226 QTFSV
+226 ETFSV

-238 KLSNYLTKE
+238 KISNYLTKN

-274 FSTAE
+274 FSTDE
-279 SKTWYTLSLRNE
+279 SKTWYTLSLRNGK
-291 TNSGAGNYLI
+291 NSGAGNYLI
-301 RQNNNNINT
+301 RQDNNNIKT
-310 GGGKNHN
+310 GNNDGL
-317 SKFDANNVTTFE
+317 SKFDADNVTTFE

-353 TYVKVNGGD
+353 TYVKVDGGGN
-362 HKAYLDATG
+362 KAYLDATG

-376 QTTSAKGAGFSLQY
+376 QTTSAEGAGFSLQY
-390 DGNSYLGDHKDDNL
+390 DGNSYLGDHKQGNL
-404 GTWTSNASWGED
+404 GTWTPNVAWGED

-428 DAHLD
+428 DAKSD
-433 TYVNVGKSAATASLN
+433 TYVNVGKSAATASLK
-448 ALTANEEVAGMLT
+448 ALTANEEVEGKLT
-461 INTAASIA
+461 INTETSIA

-479 TFDYLNA
+479 TFDALNA
-486 AYAKLYNVDPT
+486 AYAKSYNVEPT

-505 AIGDNGTSYVSSEN
+505 NANDNQNAYVSSEN
-519 IFVGTDGKLS
+519 IFVGTDGQLS
-529 TSYNASP
+529 TSYNA
-536 NYSLDRVVRRVSAD
+536 NTNLDRVVRRVSATG
-550 KNYASQLWQF
+550 NYASQLWQF

-598 GEYILKAT
+598 GEYTLKAT
-606 TATLADGVTNDGKSM
+606 TTTLTGVTNDGKSM
-621 LQLVTEGHTMNAFQG
+621 LQLVTEGYHTMNAWGGAGAQ
-636 SHNNTITNYDNH
+636 TIANYDNQ
-648 DGDNGNYWQFIKV
+648 DGDKGNYWQFIKV
-661 TTVPVSISAANYA
+661 TTVPVRISAANYA
-674 TVAYPFAVKVPAE
+674 TVAYPFAVKVPTE

-713 AANIGAILYHEGEK
+713 AANTGAILYHEGETTA
-727 QVNLEITNEAA
+727 NLQITTDEA
-738 TYTGANKLQGATAKR
+738 TYTGANKLKGATAKR

-761 YVLALNSENQAA
+761 YVLALNSANQAA

-794 PAGEAGA
+794 PAAEAGA

-813 INGVNADSN
+813 INDVNADSN

>member
-38 LTDGYYVLKTL
+38 LTDGYYVLKTRCKG
-49 SKNVTGYIYHNP
+49 KNGYIYHNP
-61 ANSGRPFRQKI
+61 NRSDRPFRQKL
-72 EANIPL
+72 EANVPL
-78 SAVGMN
+78 TAVGMN
-84 MEYVWKLTKNT
+84 LEYVWKLTKNT

-103 NVGTQGYF
+103 NVSTAAYM
-111 PAEDGHGKNFASSTE
+111 PAHNDNGGNFAQSTAE
-126 ASNAANLKFST
+126 ANAAKYQFST
-137 ADGITLDGG
+137 FTAYTNSLAGG
-146 VLLYETNHKGTEDQ
+146 VLLYETNFT
-160 DLYIYANTTDE
+160 NTRYVHCNETDE
-171 NNLSYWEGGSI
+171 PNLSYWEGGEAKDDGS
-182 SDAIVRFAFYK
+182 VVQFAFYK
-193 VSNLDEA
+193 VENLDETK
-200 QIASY
+200 IATY

-226 QTFSV
+226 ETVTITKPNVSNYF
-231 APTSEPT
+231 ALKSEPT
-238 KLSNYLTKE
+238 DN
-247 ALTGDLVLSETNN
+247 LVLSDTNKE
-260 VFNVVYTKGTVPFT
+260 FNVVYTKSTAPFT

-279 SKTWYTLSLRNE
+279 SKTWYTLSLRNAKDK
-291 TNSGAGNYLI
+291 NSGAGNYLI
-301 RQNNNNINT
+301 RQDNNNIKT
-310 GGGKNHN
+310 GNNAGE
-317 SKFDANNVTTFE
+317 SKFEAANVTTFE

-353 TYVKVNGGD
+353 TYVKVDGGGN
-362 HKAYLDATG
+362 KAYLDATG

-376 QTTSAKGAGFSLQY
+376 QTTSAEGAGFSLQY
-390 DGNSYLGDHKDDNL
+390 DGKTYLGDHKEGNL
-404 GTWTSNASWGED
+404 GTWTPNVNWGED

-428 DAHLD
+428 DANLD
-433 TYVNVGKSAATASLN
+433 TYVSVGKSAATATLT
-448 ALTANEEVAGMLT
+448 ALTANEEVDGKLT
-461 INTAASIA
+461 INTETSIA
-469 AAKAAVESAT
+469 AAKAAVPSAT
-479 TFDYLNA
+479 TVDALNA
-486 AYAKLYNVDPT
+486 AYAKSYNVEPT

-505 AIGDNGTSYVSSEN
+505 SVNDNQNAYVSSEN

-529 TSYNASP
+529 TSYNA
-536 NYSLDRVVRRVSAD
+536 NNGLDRVVRRVSAD

-560 VDNNNGTFKLKN
+560 VDNNNGTFKLRN

-577 CLGSYKSD
+577 CLGAYESD

-598 GEYILKAT
+598 GEYTLKAT
-606 TATLADGVTNDGKSM
+606 TANLSNGVTNDSKSM
-621 LQLVTEGHTMNAFQG
+621 LQLVNEGHTMNAFQG

-693 AVSAVNNG
+693 AVSDVKNG
-701 VLELSEITDGII
+701 VLVLSEITDGII
-713 AANIGAILYHEGEK
+713 AANTGAILYHEGEK
-727 QVNLEITNEAA
+727 QVNLQITTDEA
-738 TYTGANKLQGATAKR
+738 TYTGENKLQGATAKR
-753 TGFAANDT
+753 TGFTANDT
-761 YVLALNSENQAA
+761 YVLALNSANQAA

-794 PAGEAGA
+794 PAAEAGA

>member
-16 FAVTASAEGGVTVA
+16 FAVTASAEGGVTIA
-30 TSYTAAEN
+30 TSYTPAEDLAN
-38 LTDGYYVLKTL
+38 GYYVLKAL
-49 SKNVTGYIYHNP
+49 SKNVTGYIYHYP
-61 ANSGRPFRQKI
+61 ANSSRPFRQKL
-72 EANIPL
+72 EANVPL
-78 SAVGMN
+78 TAVGMN
-84 MEYVWKLTKNT
+84 LEYVWKLTKNT

-111 PAEDGHGKNFASSTE
+111 PAENGHGQNFANSTE
-126 ASNAANLKFST
+126 ASNAANLKFSS
-137 ADGITLDGG
+137 AEGITLDGG
-146 VLLYETNHKGTEDQ
+146 VLLYETNHKGEKDQ
-160 DLYIYANTTDE
+160 DLYIYANTTSE
-171 NNLSYWEGGSI
+171 NNLSYWEGGSV
-182 SDAIVRFAFYK
+182 SNAIVQFAFYK
-193 VSNLDEA
+193 VENLDETK
-200 QIASY
+200 IATY

-226 QTFSV
+226 ETVTITKPNVSNYF
-231 APTSEPT
+231 ALKSEPT
-238 KLSNYLTKE
+238 DN
-247 ALTGDLVLSETNN
+247 LVLSDNN
-260 VFNVVYTKGTVPFT
+260 KEFNVVYTKGTAPFT

-291 TNSGAGNYLI
+291 NNSGAGNYLI
-301 RQNNNNINT
+301 RQDNNNIKT
-310 GGGKNHN
+310 GNNAGE
-317 SKFDANNVTTFE
+317 SKFEAANVTTFE

-353 TYVKVNGGD
+353 TYVKVDGGD
-362 HKAYLDATG
+362 SKANLDATG

-376 QTTSAKGAGFSLQY
+376 QTTTATGANFSLQY
-390 DGNSYLGDHKDDNL
+390 DGKSYLGDHSSGNL
-404 GTWTSNASWGED
+404 ATWTDGA
-416 AQNDGGSGFAIH
+416 AQNNLGSGFAIH
-428 DAHLD
+428 NANDD

-448 ALTANEEVAGMLT
+448 ALTANEEVEGKLT
-461 INTAASIA
+461 INTETSIA
-469 AAKAAVESAT
+469 AAKAAVPSAT
-479 TFDYLNA
+479 TVDALNA
-486 AYAKLYNVDPT
+486 AYAKSYNVAPT

-505 AIGDNGTSYVSSEN
+505 AVNDNQNAYVSSEN

-529 TSYNASP
+529 TSYNA
-536 NYSLDRVVRRVSAD
+536 NTNLDRVVHRVSAD

-560 VDNNNGTFKLKN
+560 VDNNNGTFKLRN

-577 CLGSYKSD
+577 CLGAYESD

-592 IDNKHA
+592 IDDKHA
-598 GEYILKAT
+598 GEYTLKAT
-606 TATLADGVTNDGKSM
+606 TATLSNGVTNDSKTM
-621 LQLVTEGHTMNAFQG
+621 LQLVNEGHTMNAFQG
-636 SHNNTITNYDNH
+636 SHNNIITNYDNH

-661 TTVPVSISAANYA
+661 TTVPVRISAANYA

-693 AVSAVNNG
+693 AVSAVKNG

-713 AANIGAILYHEGEK
+713 AANQGAILYHEGATTA
-727 QVNLEITNEAA
+727 NLEITNEAA
-738 TYTGANKLQGATAKR
+738 TYAGENNLKGATAKR
-753 TGFAANDT
+753 TGFTANAT
-761 YVLALNSENQAA
+761 YVLALNSANQAA

-786 AYVLASAL
+786 AYVLASTL
-794 PAGEAGA
+794 PTGEAAA

>member
-1 MKKITYFLTALFTWM
+1 MTALFTWM

-238 KLSNYLTKE
+238 KLSNYLTKDE
-247 ALTGDLVLSETNN
+247 LTGNLVLSDDNKE
-260 VFNVVYTKGTVPFT
+260 FNVVYSKGTVPFN
-274 FSTAE
+274 FSTNE

-291 TNSGAGNYLI
+291 NNSGVGNYLI
-301 RQNNNNINT
+301 RQDNDNIKSGNSD
-310 GGGKNHN
+310 GK
-317 SKFDANNVTTFE
+317 SKFDADNVTTFE
-329 RFNGGVWAFVES
+329 RFNGGIWAFVES

-353 TYVKVNGGD
+353 TYVKVDGGGN
-362 HKAYLDATG
+362 KAKLDATG

-376 QTTSAKGAGFSLQY
+376 QTTSATGAKFSLQY
-390 DGNSYLGDHKDDNL
+390 DGKSYLGDHSSGNL
-404 GTWTSNASWGED
+404 ATWTDNE
-416 AQNDGGSGFAIH
+416 AQNNGGSGFAIH

-479 TFDYLNA
+479 TFDDLNA

-598 GEYILKAT
+598 GEYTLKAT
-606 TATLADGVTNDGKSM
+606 TANLSNGVTNDSKSM
-621 LQLVTEGHTMNAFQG
+621 LQLVNEGHTMNAFQG

-693 AVSAVNNG
+693 AVSAVKNG
-701 VLELSEITDGII
+701 MLELSEITDGII
-713 AANIGAILYHEGEK
+713 AANTGAILYHEGEK
-727 QVNLEITNEAA
+727 QVELEITNESA
-738 TYTGANKLQGATAKR
+738 TYAGENKLQGATAKR
-753 TGFAANDT
+753 TGFNANDT
-761 YVLALNSENQAA
+761 YVLALNSANQAA

>member
-61 ANSGRPFRQKI
+61 ANGNRTFRQK
-72 EANIPL
+72 NGDNVPL
-78 SAVGMN
+78 TAVGMN

-111 PAEDGHGKNFASSTE
+111 PADEDKGQNFASSTE
-126 ASNAANLKFST
+126 ASNAANLKFSS
-137 ADGITLDGG
+137 AEGITLDGG
-146 VLLYETNHKGTEDQ
+146 VLLYETNHQSADNK
-160 DLYIYANTTDE
+160 DLYIYANTTSE
-171 NNLSYWEGGSI
+171 NNLSYWPGGSV
-182 SDAIVRFAFYK
+182 SDAIVQFAFYK
-193 VSNLDEA
+193 VENLDETK
-200 QIASY
+200 IATY
-205 TINYKVGDNTVFSTT
+205 TINYKVGDNTVFSAT

-226 QTFSV
+226 ETFSV

-238 KLSNYLTKE
+238 KISNYYLTKE
-247 ALTGDLVLSETNN
+247 NLTGNLVLSDDNN
-260 VFNVVYTKGTVPFT
+260 VFNVVYSKGIVPFT

-279 SKTWYTLSLRNE
+279 SKTWYTLSLRNAKDK
-291 TNSGAGNYLI
+291 NSGAGNYLI
-301 RQNNNNINT
+301 RQDNNNIKT
-310 GGGKNHN
+310 GNNDGE
-317 SKFDANNVTTFE
+317 SKFEAANVTTFE

-353 TYVKVNGGD
+353 TYVKVDGGGSQA
-362 HKAYLDATG
+362 KLDATG

-376 QTTSAKGAGFSLQY
+376 QTTSAEGANFSLQY
-390 DGNSYLGDHKDDNL
+390 DGKSYLGDHSSGNL
-404 GTWTSNASWGED
+404 ATWTDNG

-428 DAHLD
+428 DANLE
-433 TYVNVGKSAATASLN
+433 TYVSVGKSAASASLT
-448 ALTANEEVAGMLT
+448 ALTANEEVEGKLT
-461 INTAASIA
+461 INTATSIA
-469 AAKAAVESAT
+469 AAKAAVPSAT
-479 TFDYLNA
+479 TVDALNA

-505 AIGDNGTSYVSSEN
+505 GANDNQNAYVSSEN

-529 TSYNASP
+529 TSYNA
-536 NYSLDRVVRRVSAD
+536 NNGLDRVVRRVSATG
-550 KNYASQLWQF
+550 NYASQLWQF
-560 VDNNNGTFKLKN
+560 VDNNGTFKLRN

-577 CLGSYKSD
+577 CLGAYESD

-592 IDNKHA
+592 IDDKHA
-598 GEYILKAT
+598 GEYTLKTT
-606 TATLADGVTNDGKSM
+606 TAAITGVTNDSKTM
-621 LQLVTEGHTMNAFQG
+621 LQLVNEGHTMNANAGASAQ
-636 SHNNTITNYDNH
+636 TIANYDNH
-648 DGDNGNYWQFIKV
+648 DDDKGNYWQFIKV

-693 AVSAVNNG
+693 AVSAVKNG
-701 VLELSEITDGII
+701 MLELSEITDGII
-713 AANIGAILYHEGEK
+713 AANTGAILYHEGEK

-794 PAGEAGA
+794 PAAEAGA

>member
-1 MKKITYFLTALFTWM
+1 M
-16 FAVTASAEGGVTVA
+16 FAVSASAEGGVTVA

-38 LTDGYYVLKTL
+38 LTDGYYVLKTRCKG
-49 SKNVTGYIYHNP
+49 KNGYIYHNP
-61 ANSGRPFRQKI
+61 NRSDRPFRQKL
-72 EANIPL
+72 EANVPL
-78 SAVGMN
+78 TAVGMN
-84 MEYVWKLTKNT
+84 LEYVWKLTKNT

-103 NVGTQGYF
+103 NVSTAAYM
-111 PAEDGHGKNFASSTE
+111 PAHNDNGGNFAQSTAE
-126 ASNAANLKFST
+126 ANAAKYQFST
-137 ADGITLDGG
+137 FTAYTNSLAGG
-146 VLLYETNHKGTEDQ
+146 VLLYETNFT
-160 DLYIYANTTDE
+160 NTRYVHCNETDE
-171 NNLSYWEGGSI
+171 PNLSYWEGGEAKDDGS
-182 SDAIVRFAFYK
+182 VVQFAFYK
-193 VSNLDEA
+193 VENLDETK
-200 QIASY
+200 IATY

-226 QTFSV
+226 ETVTITKPNVSNYF
-231 APTSEPT
+231 ALKSEPT
-238 KLSNYLTKE
+238 DN
-247 ALTGDLVLSETNN
+247 LVLSDTNKE
-260 VFNVVYTKGTVPFT
+260 FNVVYTKSTAPFT

-279 SKTWYTLSLRNE
+279 SKTWYTLSLRNAKDK
-291 TNSGAGNYLI
+291 NSGAGNYLI
-301 RQNNNNINT
+301 RQDNNNIKT
-310 GGGKNHN
+310 GNNAGE
-317 SKFDANNVTTFE
+317 SKFEAANVTTFE

-353 TYVKVNGGD
+353 TYVKVDGGGN
-362 HKAYLDATG
+362 KAYLDATG

-376 QTTSAKGAGFSLQY
+376 QTTSAEGAGFSLQY
-390 DGNSYLGDHKDDNL
+390 DGKTYLGDHKEGNL
-404 GTWTSNASWGED
+404 GTWTPNVNWGED

-428 DAHLD
+428 DANLD
-433 TYVNVGKSAATASLN
+433 TYVSVGKSAATATLT
-448 ALTANEEVAGMLT
+448 ALTANEEVDGKLT
-461 INTAASIA
+461 INTATSIA
-469 AAKAAVESAT
+469 AAKAAVPSAT
-479 TFDYLNA
+479 TVDALNA
-486 AYAKLYNVDPT
+486 AYAKSYNVEPT

-505 AIGDNGTSYVSSEN
+505 SVNDNQNAYVSSEN

-529 TSYNASP
+529 TSYNA
-536 NYSLDRVVRRVSAD
+536 NNGLDRVVRRVSAD

-560 VDNNNGTFKLKN
+560 VDNNNGTFKLRN

-577 CLGSYKSD
+577 CLGAYESD

-598 GEYILKAT
+598 GEYTLKAT
-606 TATLADGVTNDGKSM
+606 TANLSNGVTNDSKSM
-621 LQLVTEGHTMNAFQG
+621 LQLVNEGHTMNAFQG

-693 AVSAVNNG
+693 AVSAVKNG
-701 VLELSEITDGII
+701 MLELSEITDGII
-713 AANIGAILYHEGEK
+713 AANTGAILYHEGEK
-727 QVNLEITNEAA
+727 QVNLQITTDEA

-761 YVLALNSENQAA
+761 YVLALNSANQAA
-773 FLKSELTTVPANK
+773 FLKSGLTTVPANK

-794 PAGEAGA
+794 PAAEVGA

>member
-1 MKKITYFLTALFTWM
+1 M

-38 LTDGYYVLKTL
+38 LTDGYYVLKTRCKG
-49 SKNVTGYIYHNP
+49 KNGYIYHNP
-61 ANSGRPFRQKI
+61 NRSDRPFRQKL
-72 EANIPL
+72 EANVPL
-78 SAVGMN
+78 TAVGMN
-84 MEYVWKLTKNT
+84 LEYVWKLTKNT

-103 NVGTQGYF
+103 NVSTAAYM
-111 PAEDGHGKNFASSTE
+111 PAHNDNGGNFAQSTAE
-126 ASNAANLKFST
+126 ANAAKYQFST
-137 ADGITLDGG
+137 FTAYTNSLAGG
-146 VLLYETNHKGTEDQ
+146 VLLYETNFT
-160 DLYIYANTTDE
+160 NTRYVHCNETDE
-171 NNLSYWEGGSI
+171 PNLSYWEGGEAKDDGS
-182 SDAIVRFAFYK
+182 VVQFAFYK
-193 VSNLDEA
+193 VENLDETK
-200 QIASY
+200 IATY

-226 QTFSV
+226 ETVTITKPNVSNYF
-231 APTSEPT
+231 ALKSEPT
-238 KLSNYLTKE
+238 DN
-247 ALTGDLVLSETNN
+247 LVLSDTNKE
-260 VFNVVYTKGTVPFT
+260 FNVVYTKSTAPFT

-279 SKTWYTLSLRNE
+279 SKTWYTLSLRNAKDK
-291 TNSGAGNYLI
+291 NSGAGNYLI
-301 RQNNNNINT
+301 RQDNNNIKT
-310 GGGKNHN
+310 GNNAGE
-317 SKFDANNVTTFE
+317 SKFEAANVTTFE

-353 TYVKVNGGD
+353 TYVKVDGGGN
-362 HKAYLDATG
+362 KAYLDATG

-376 QTTSAKGAGFSLQY
+376 QTTSAEGAGFSLQY
-390 DGNSYLGDHKDDNL
+390 DGKTYLGDHKEGNL
-404 GTWTSNASWGED
+404 GTWTPNVNWGED

-428 DAHLD
+428 DANLD
-433 TYVNVGKSAATASLN
+433 TYVSVGKSAATATLT
-448 ALTANEEVAGMLT
+448 ALTANEEVDGKLT
-461 INTAASIA
+461 INTETSIA
-469 AAKAAVESAT
+469 AAKAAVPSAT
-479 TFDYLNA
+479 TVDALNA
-486 AYAKLYNVDPT
+486 AYAKSYNVEPT

-505 AIGDNGTSYVSSEN
+505 SVNDNQNAYVSSEN

-529 TSYNASP
+529 TSYNA
-536 NYSLDRVVRRVSAD
+536 NNGLDPVVRRVSAD

-560 VDNNNGTFKLKN
+560 VDNNNGTFKLRN

-577 CLGSYKSD
+577 CLGAYESD

-598 GEYILKAT
+598 GEYTLKAT
-606 TATLADGVTNDGKSM
+606 TANLSNGVTNDSKSM
-621 LQLVTEGHTMNAFQG
+621 LQLVNEGHTMNAFQG

-693 AVSAVNNG
+693 AVSAVKNG
-701 VLELSEITDGII
+701 MLELSEITDGII
-713 AANIGAILYHEGEK
+713 AANTGAILYHEGEK

-794 PAGEAGA
+794 PAAEAGA

>member
-1 MKKITYFLTALFTWM
+1 M
-16 FAVTASAEGGVTVA
+16 FAVTASADGGVTVA
-30 TSYTAAEN
+30 TSYTPAEN

-49 SKNVTGYIYHNP
+49 SKNVKGYIYHNP

-72 EANIPL
+72 EANVPL

-84 MEYVWKLTKNT
+84 LEYVWKLTKNT
-95 TDGTFTLQ
+95 TDETFTLQ

-111 PAEDGHGKNFASSTE
+111 PAENGHGQNFANSTE

-137 ADGITLDGG
+137 AEGITLDGG
-146 VLLYETNHKGTEDQ
+146 VLLYETNHKGEEDK

-171 NNLSYWEGGSI
+171 NNLSYWEGGSV
-182 SDAIVRFAFYK
+182 SNAIVQFAFYK
-193 VSNLDEA
+193 VENLDETK
-200 QIASY
+200 IATY

-226 QTFSV
+226 ETVTITKPNVSNYF
-231 APTSEPT
+231 ALKSEPT
-238 KLSNYLTKE
+238 DN
-247 ALTGDLVLSETNN
+247 LVLSDTNKE
-260 VFNVVYTKGTVPFT
+260 FNVVYTKGTAPFT
-274 FSTAE
+274 FSTDE
-279 SKTWYTLSLRNE
+279 SKTWYTLSLRNAN
-291 TNSGAGNYLI
+291 NSGAGNYLI
-301 RQNNNNINT
+301 RQDNSNIKTGNNN
-310 GGGKNHN
+310 GL
-317 SKFDANNVTTFE
+317 SKFDADNVTTFE
-329 RFNGGVWAFVES
+329 RFNGGIWAFVES

-353 TYVKVNGGD
+353 TYVKVDGGGN
-362 HKAYLDATG
+362 KAYLDATG

-376 QTTSAKGAGFSLQY
+376 QTTSATGANFSLQY
-390 DGNSYLGDHKDDNL
+390 DGKSYLGDHSSGNL
-404 GTWTSNASWGED
+404 ATWTDNG

-428 DAHLD
+428 DANLD
-433 TYVNVGKSAATASLN
+433 TYVSVGKLAATATLT
-448 ALTANEEVAGMLT
+448 ALTANEEVAGKLT
-461 INTAASIA
+461 INTAASIE

-479 TFDYLNA
+479 TVDALNA
-486 AYAKLYNVDPT
+486 AYAKSYNADPT

-505 AIGDNGTSYVSSEN
+505 AVNDDQTAYVSSEN

-529 TSYNASP
+529 TSYNA
-536 NYSLDRVVRRVSAD
+536 NNGLDRVVRRVSAD

-560 VDNNNGTFKLKN
+560 VDNNNGTFKLRN

-577 CLGSYKSD
+577 CLGAYESD

-598 GEYILKAT
+598 GEYTLKAT
-606 TATLADGVTNDGKSM
+606 TANLSNGVTNDSKSM
-621 LQLVTEGHTMNAFQG
+621 LQLVNEGHTMNAFQG

-727 QVNLEITNEAA
+727 QVNLEITNEAV

-753 TGFAANDT
+753 TGFAANAT

-794 PAGEAGA
+794 PAAETSA

>member
-1 MKKITYFLTALFTWM
+1 M

-111 PAEDGHGKNFASSTE
+111 PAENGHGQNFANSTE
-126 ASNAANLKFST
+126 ASNAANLKFSS

-146 VLLYETNHKGTEDQ
+146 VLLYETNHKGEKDQ

-182 SDAIVRFAFYK
+182 SNAIVQFAFYK
-193 VSNLDEA
+193 VNNLVES

-226 QTFSV
+226 ETFSV

-238 KLSNYLTKE
+238 KISNYYLTKE
-247 ALTGDLVLSETNN
+247 ALTGDLVLSDDNK
-260 VFNVVYTKGTVPFT
+260 VFNVVYSKGTVPFT

-279 SKTWYTLSLRNE
+279 SKTWYTLSLRNKN
-291 TNSGAGNYLI
+291 NSGAGNYLI
-301 RQNNNNINT
+301 RQDNNNIKT
-310 GGGKNHN
+310 GNNDGL
-317 SKFDANNVTTFE
+317 SKFDAANVTTFE

-353 TYVKVNGGD
+353 TYVKVDGGD
-362 HKAYLDATG
+362 HKAKLDATG

-376 QTTSAKGAGFSLQY
+376 QTTSAEGAKFSLQY
-390 DGNSYLGDHKDDNL
+390 DGKSYLGDHKEGNL
-404 GTWTSNASWGED
+404 GTWTDNG
-416 AQNDGGSGFAIH
+416 AQNDNGSGFAIH
-428 DAHLD
+428 DANLD
-433 TYVNVGKSAATASLN
+433 AYVNVGKSAATASLT

-461 INTAASIA
+461 INTVASIA
-469 AAKAAVESAT
+469 AAKTAVPSAT
-479 TFDYLNA
+479 TLDALNA
-486 AYAKLYNVDPT
+486 AYAKSYNVDPT

-505 AIGDNGTSYVSSEN
+505 NANDNQNAYVSSEN
-519 IFVGTDGKLS
+519 IFVGTDGQLS
-529 TSYNASP
+529 TSYNA
-536 NYSLDRVVRRVSAD
+536 NTNLDRVVRRVSATG
-550 KNYASQLWQF
+550 NYASQLWQF

-598 GEYILKAT
+598 GEYTLKAT
-606 TATLADGVTNDGKSM
+606 TTSLTGVTNDGKSM
-621 LQLVTEGHTMNAFQG
+621 LQLVTEGYHTMNAWGGAGAQ
-636 SHNNTITNYDNH
+636 TIANYDNQ
-648 DGDNGNYWQFIKV
+648 DGDKGNYWQFIKV
-661 TTVPVSISAANYA
+661 TTVPVRISAANYA
-674 TVAYPFAVKVPAE
+674 TVAYPFAVKVPTE

-713 AANIGAILYHEGEK
+713 AANQGAILYHEGETTA
-727 QVNLEITNEAA
+727 NLEITNEAA
-738 TYTGANKLQGATAKR
+738 TYAGENKLQGATAKR
-753 TGFAANDT
+753 TGFTANDT
-761 YVLALNSENQAA
+761 YVLALNSANQAA

-794 PAGEAGA
+794 PAAEAGA

>member
-1 MKKITYFLTALFTWM
+1 M

-111 PAEDGHGKNFASSTE
+111 PAENGHGQNFANSTE

-137 ADGITLDGG
+137 AEGMELDGG
-146 VLLYETNHKGTEDQ
+146 VLLYETNYKGTDNK

-182 SDAIVRFAFYK
+182 SNNAAIVRFAFYK
-193 VSNLDEA
+193 VENLDEA

-205 TINYKVGDNTVFSTT
+205 TINYKVDNNTVSTIEK
-220 NKGVKG
+220 KGVKG
-226 QTFSV
+226 ETFSV
-231 APTSEPT
+231 IPILKQT
-238 KLSNYLTKE
+238 KLSYYLTE
-247 ALTGDLVLSETNN
+247 DQLTGDLVLSDDNK
-260 VFNVVYTKGTVPFT
+260 VFNVVYSKGTVPFT

-279 SKTWYTLSLRNE
+279 SKTWYTLSLRNKN
-291 TNSGAGNYLI
+291 NSGAGNYLI
-301 RQNNNNINT
+301 RQDNNNIKT
-310 GGGKNHN
+310 GNNDGL
-317 SKFDANNVTTFE
+317 SKFDAANVTTFE

-353 TYVKVNGGD
+353 TYVKVDGGD
-362 HKAYLDATG
+362 HKAKLDATG

-376 QTTSAKGAGFSLQY
+376 QTTSAEGAKFSLQY
-390 DGNSYLGDHKDDNL
+390 DGKSYLGDHKEGNL
-404 GTWTSNASWGED
+404 GTWTDNG
-416 AQNDGGSGFAIH
+416 AQNDNGSGFAIH
-428 DAHLD
+428 DANLD
-433 TYVNVGKSAATASLN
+433 AYVNVGKSAATASLT

-461 INTAASIA
+461 INTVASIA
-469 AAKAAVESAT
+469 AAKTAVPSAT
-479 TFDYLNA
+479 TLDALNA
-486 AYAKLYNVDPT
+486 AYAKSYNVDPT

-505 AIGDNGTSYVSSEN
+505 NANDNQNAYVSSEN
-519 IFVGTDGKLS
+519 IFVGTDGQLS
-529 TSYNASP
+529 TSYNA
-536 NYSLDRVVRRVSAD
+536 NTNLDRVVRRVSATG
-550 KNYASQLWQF
+550 NYASQLWQF

-598 GEYILKAT
+598 GEYTLKAT
-606 TATLADGVTNDGKSM
+606 TTSLTGVTNDGKSM
-621 LQLVTEGHTMNAFQG
+621 LQLVTEGYHTMNAWGGAGAQ
-636 SHNNTITNYDNH
+636 TIANYDNQ
-648 DGDNGNYWQFIKV
+648 DGDKGNYWQFIKV
-661 TTVPVSISAANYA
+661 TTVPVRISAANYA
-674 TVAYPFAVKVPAE
+674 TVAYPFAVKVPTE

-713 AANIGAILYHEGEK
+713 AANQGAILYHEGETTA
-727 QVNLEITNEAA
+727 NLEITNEAA
-738 TYTGANKLQGATAKR
+738 TYAGENKLKGATAKR
-753 TGFAANDT
+753 TGFAANAT
-761 YVLALNSENQAA
+761 YVLALNSAKQAA

-794 PAGEAGA
+794 PAAEAGA